1 MNRTTLLY
9 LLAGLSLT
17 GAAVYASGDPQD
29 LMTMPGLTLDSSA
42 PADSLDLLDPAVR
55 DSIMEVRRLE
65 RIARITAPARESY
78 EQLRR
83 LRFDGCD
90 EADFYPQVMQT
101 YVSNLQVIDS
111 LPGDPAQETSK
122 AVLIDIRPE
131 LLEGAFFYSKHNQPD
146 DLARFARAY
155 IDLQLLPCMEGLEFP
170 RDKAM
175 YATLSYIA
183 ASSAYNSKDFDG
195 AIRYFDQYLSTDDDR
210 QREQVYMFLGQACLN
225 SGQYEKG
232 VQAMSEATVLYPT
245 NYHMLTHGIQCCIN
259 GKRGDMLQPFLDK
272 ALLQKPDDEQLLLI
286 QGQLYEDLHEY
297 KSALDVFQRLDMMK
311 PNNLSINKHLALC
324 YFNLGVYY
332 YNQAIMEEEEKA
344 AKRAKR
350 QSNSYFN
357 EASQRMEV
365 IMANDPTAVKYL
377 EALAV
382 CYGCVDNK
390 EKFAETNNRLRAL
403 GHRAQRDISMPSMI
417 EFADNG
423 GPNIGRPTVSTS
435 GEIPSYKEFA
445 TGYVSDGMAQWSARG
460 TFEKLEAYNQRVT
473 QENIAAEYERLC
485 RETESAYLEKYA
497 EHLRLNDLKL
507 HRYDPD
513 HETYLITSSF
523 GDITLPV
530 PIKNNEAQMFESTW
544 TSVNLRA
551 PKFIIRDDRPYIAS
565 LTFVTPNGKS
575 YTYDAA
581 DAADYTYYDPKI
593 DITTI
598 LIAKR
603 AADKELAESTGPTT
617 AKTNYAPSTIT
628 FMSDV
633 DENIPLVK
641 RANKNTVAL
650 IIANENYQ
658 FVAPVASALHDGEIF
673 AQYCEKTLGIPKSR
687 IRMYNDASLGVLR
700 RAVADVRNTI
710 GALNASNDDVNLI
723 VYYAGHGMPDEAT
736 KDAFLLPVD
745 GDAQISET
753 CYPLSK
759 LYQELDDMNA
769 TNVMVFLD
777 ACFSG
782 AQRGEGMLMAARGVV
797 IKPKETQP
805 QGNMF
810 VFSATSGQET
820 AMPYTAKNHGMFTYY
835 LLKKLQESKGNATLK
850 ELSDYVIKN
859 VREQSNIVNKKPQTP
874 TVNAS
879 PAMRNKLSTLKLR

>member
-1 MNRTTLLY
+1 MNRNTLLY

-17 GAAVYASGDPQD
+17 GAAAYAGGEPQD
-29 LMTMPGLTLDSSA
+29 MMTMPGLTLDA
-42 PADSLDLLDPAVR
+42 PAAADNLDELDPAVR
-55 DSIMEVRRLE
+55 DSILEVRRLE
-65 RIARITAPARESY
+65 RIARITNPARESY
-78 EQLRR
+78 ARLRQ
-83 LRFDGCD
+83 LRFDGSD
-90 EADFYPQVMQT
+90 EADFYPQVMLAYT
-101 YVSNLQVIDS
+101 TNLQVIDS
-111 LPGDPAQETSK
+111 LPAYPAAETSK
-122 AVLIDIRPE
+122 AVLIDVRPE
-131 LLEGAFFYSKHNQPD
+131 LLEGAFYYSKQNRPEE
-146 DLARFARAY
+146 LAGFARAY
-155 IDLQLLPCMEGLEFP
+155 IDLHTLPCMEGMEFQ
-170 RDKAM
+170 RDKST
-175 YATLSYIA
+175 YATLAYIA
-183 ASSAYNSKDFDG
+183 ASSSYNNKDFDR
-195 AIRYFDQYLSTDDDR
+195 AIKYFDQYLSTDDDR

-225 SGQYEKG
+225 SGQYERG
-232 VQAMSEATVLYPT
+232 VKAMSEAMVLYPT

-286 QGQLYEDLHEY
+286 QGQLYEDQNEY
-297 KSALDVFQRLDMMK
+297 KNALEVFQRLYMMK
-311 PNNLSINKHLALC
+311 PNNLSIHKHLALC
-324 YFNLGVYY
+324 YFNLGVFY

-365 IMANDPTAVKYL
+365 IMANDPSAVKYL

-403 GHRAQRDISMPSMI
+403 GHRAQREMAMPSMI

-423 GPNIGRPTVSTS
+423 GPNIGRPDVTS
-435 GEIPSYKEFA
+435 AGEIPSYKDFA
-445 TGYVSDGMAQWSARG
+445 GGYVSDGLAQWSARG

-485 RETESAYLEKYA
+485 REAETAYLDKYA
-497 EHLRLNDLKL
+497 KLMRISDLNLQ
-507 HRYDPD
+507 RYDPD

-544 TSVNLRA
+544 SSVSLRA
-551 PKFIIRDDRPYIAS
+551 PRFIIRNDQPYLAS
-565 LTFVTPNGKS
+565 ITFSTPNGKS
-575 YTYDAA
+575 YTYDAD
-581 DAADYTYYDPKI
+581 DARDYTFYDP
-593 DITTI
+593 DVDFTTI
-598 LIAKR
+598 IAAKR
-603 AADKELAESTGPTT
+603 AADREMAQTSTQS
-617 AKTNYAPSTIT
+617 APATKSGTIT
-628 FMSDV
+628 FKSDV

-641 RANKNTVAL
+641 RANDNTVAL

-658 FVAPVASALHDGEIF
+658 FVAPVASALHDGEVF
-673 AQYCEKTLGIPKSR
+673 AEYCEKTLGIPKTR
-687 IRMYNDASLGVLR
+687 IRRYSDASLGVVQRAMADLR
-700 RAVADVRNTI
+700 NMV
-710 GALNASNDDVNLI
+710 GALNASNNNVNVI

-753 CYPLSK
+753 CFALSR
-759 LYQELDDMNA
+759 LYKELDEMNA

-782 AQRGEGMLMAARGVV
+782 AQRGEGMLMAARGVA

-810 VFSATSGQET
+810 VLSATSGQET
-820 AMPYTAKNHGMFTYY
+820 AMPYKAKNHGMFTYF
-835 LLKKLQESKGNATLK
+835 LLKKLQESKGNATLR

-859 VREQSNIVNKKPQTP
+859 VREQSNAVNKKPQTP
-874 TVNAS
+874 TLNAS
-879 PAMRNKLSTLKLR
+879 PSMQAKLSSLKLR

>member
-1 MNRTTLLY
+1 MNRNTLLY

-17 GAAVYASGDPQD
+17 GAAAYAGGEPQD
-29 LMTMPGLTLDSSA
+29 MMTMPGLTLDA
-42 PADSLDLLDPAVR
+42 PAAADNLDELDPAVR
-55 DSIMEVRRLE
+55 DSILEVRRLE
-65 RIARITAPARESY
+65 RIARITNPARESY
-78 EQLRR
+78 ARLRQ
-83 LRFDGCD
+83 LRFDGSD
-90 EADFYPQVMQT
+90 EADFYPQVMLAYT
-101 YVSNLQVIDS
+101 TNLQVIDS
-111 LPGDPAQETSK
+111 LPADPAAETSK
-122 AVLIDIRPE
+122 AVLIDVRPE
-131 LLEGAFFYSKHNQPD
+131 LLEGAFYYSKQNRPEE
-146 DLARFARAY
+146 LAGFARAY
-155 IDLQLLPCMEGLEFP
+155 IDLHTLPCMEGMEFQ
-170 RDKAM
+170 RDKST
-175 YATLSYIA
+175 YATLAYIA
-183 ASSAYNSKDFDG
+183 ASSSYNNKDFDR
-195 AIRYFDQYLSTDDDR
+195 AIKYFDQYLSTDDDR

-225 SGQYEKG
+225 SGQYERG
-232 VQAMSEATVLYPT
+232 VKAMSEAMVLYPT

-286 QGQLYEDLHEY
+286 QGQLYEDQNEY
-297 KSALDVFQRLDMMK
+297 KNALEVFQRLDMMK
-311 PNNLSINKHLALC
+311 PNNLSIHKHLALC
-324 YFNLGVYY
+324 YFNLGVFY

-365 IMANDPTAVKYL
+365 IMANDPSAVKYL

-403 GHRAQRDISMPSMI
+403 GHRAQREMAMPSMI

-423 GPNIGRPTVSTS
+423 GPNIGRPDVTS
-435 GEIPSYKEFA
+435 AGEIPSYKDFA
-445 TGYVSDGMAQWSARG
+445 GGYVSDGLAQWSARG

-485 RETESAYLEKYA
+485 REAETAYLDKYA
-497 EHLRLNDLKL
+497 KLMRISDLNLQ
-507 HRYDPD
+507 RYDPD

-523 GDITLPV
+523 GDITVPV

-544 TSVNLRA
+544 SSVSLRA
-551 PKFIIRDDRPYIAS
+551 PRFIIRNDQPYLAS
-565 LTFVTPNGKS
+565 ITFSTPNGKS
-575 YTYDAA
+575 YTYDAD
-581 DAADYTYYDPKI
+581 DARDYTFYDP
-593 DITTI
+593 DVDFTTI
-598 LIAKR
+598 IAAKR
-603 AADKELAESTGPTT
+603 AADREIAQTSTQS
-617 AKTNYAPSTIT
+617 APATKSGTIT
-628 FMSDV
+628 FKSDV

-641 RANKNTVAL
+641 RANDNTVAL

-658 FVAPVASALHDGEIF
+658 FVAPVASALHDGEVF
-673 AQYCEKTLGIPKSR
+673 AEYCEKTLGIPKTR
-687 IRMYNDASLGVLR
+687 IRRYSDASLGVVQRAMADLR
-700 RAVADVRNTI
+700 NMV
-710 GALNASNDDVNLI
+710 GALNASNNDVNVI

-753 CYPLSK
+753 CFALSR
-759 LYQELDDMNA
+759 LYKELDEMNA

-782 AQRGEGMLMAARGVV
+782 AQRGEGMLMAARGVA

-810 VFSATSGQET
+810 VLSATSGQET
-820 AMPYTAKNHGMFTYY
+820 AMPYKAKNHGMFTYF
-835 LLKKLQESKGNATLK
+835 LLKKLQESKGNATLR

-859 VREQSNIVNKKPQTP
+859 VREQSNAVNKKPQTP
-874 TVNAS
+874 TLNAS
-879 PAMRNKLSTLKLR
+879 PSMQAKLSSLKLR

>member
-1 MNRTTLLY
+1 MNRNTLLY

-17 GAAVYASGDPQD
+17 GAAAYAGGEPQD
-29 LMTMPGLTLDSSA
+29 MMTMPGLTLDA
-42 PADSLDLLDPAVR
+42 PAAADNLDELDPAVR
-55 DSIMEVRRLE
+55 DSILEVRRLE
-65 RIARITAPARESY
+65 RIARITNPARESY
-78 EQLRR
+78 ARLRQ
-83 LRFDGCD
+83 LRFDGSD
-90 EADFYPQVMQT
+90 EADFYPQVMLAYT
-101 YVSNLQVIDS
+101 TNLQVIDS
-111 LPGDPAQETSK
+111 LPAYPAAETSK
-122 AVLIDIRPE
+122 AVLIDVRPE
-131 LLEGAFFYSKHNQPD
+131 LLEGAFYYSKQNRPEE
-146 DLARFARAY
+146 LAGFARAY
-155 IDLQLLPCMEGLEFP
+155 IDLHTLPCMEGMEFQ
-170 RDKAM
+170 RDKST
-175 YATLSYIA
+175 YATLAYIA
-183 ASSAYNSKDFDG
+183 ASSSYNNKDFDR
-195 AIRYFDQYLSTDDDR
+195 AIKYFDQYLSTDDDR

-225 SGQYEKG
+225 SGQYERG
-232 VQAMSEATVLYPT
+232 VKAMSEAMVLYPT

-286 QGQLYEDLHEY
+286 QGQLYEDQNEY
-297 KSALDVFQRLDMMK
+297 KNALEVFQRLDMMK
-311 PNNLSINKHLALC
+311 PNNLSIHKHLALC
-324 YFNLGVYY
+324 YFNLGVFY

-365 IMANDPTAVKYL
+365 IMANDPSAVKYL

-403 GHRAQRDISMPSMI
+403 GHRAQREMAMPSMI

-423 GPNIGRPTVSTS
+423 GPNIGRPDVTS
-435 GEIPSYKEFA
+435 AGEIPSYKDFA
-445 TGYVSDGMAQWSARG
+445 GGYVSDGLAQWSARG

-485 RETESAYLEKYA
+485 REAETAYLDKYA
-497 EHLRLNDLKL
+497 KLMRISDLNLQ
-507 HRYDPD
+507 RYDPD

-544 TSVNLRA
+544 SSVSLRA
-551 PKFIIRDDRPYIAS
+551 PRFIIRNDQPYLAS
-565 LTFVTPNGKS
+565 ITFSTPNGKS
-575 YTYDAA
+575 YTYAA
-581 DAADYTYYDPKI
+581 DDARDYTFYDP
-593 DITTI
+593 DVDFTTI
-598 LIAKR
+598 IAAKR
-603 AADKELAESTGPTT
+603 AADREMAQTSTQS
-617 AKTNYAPSTIT
+617 APATKSGTIT
-628 FMSDV
+628 FKSDV

-641 RANKNTVAL
+641 RANDNTVAL

-658 FVAPVASALHDGEIF
+658 FVAPVASALHDGEVF
-673 AQYCEKTLGIPKSR
+673 AEYCEKTLGIPKTR
-687 IRMYNDASLGVLR
+687 IRRYSDASLGVVQRAMADLR
-700 RAVADVRNTI
+700 NMV
-710 GALNASNDDVNLI
+710 GALNASNNNVNVI

-753 CYPLSK
+753 CFALSR
-759 LYQELDDMNA
+759 LYKELDEMNA

-782 AQRGEGMLMAARGVV
+782 AQRGEGMLMAARGVA

-810 VFSATSGQET
+810 VLSATSGQET
-820 AMPYTAKNHGMFTYY
+820 AMPYKAKNHGMFTYF
-835 LLKKLQESKGNATLK
+835 LLKKLQESKGNATLR

-859 VREQSNIVNKKPQTP
+859 VREQSNAVNKKPQTP
-874 TVNAS
+874 TLNAS
-879 PAMRNKLSTLKLR
+879 PSMQAKLSSLKLR

>member
-1 MNRTTLLY
+1 MNRNTLLY

-17 GAAVYASGDPQD
+17 GAAAYAGGEPQD
-29 LMTMPGLTLDSSA
+29 MMTMPGLTLDA
-42 PADSLDLLDPAVR
+42 PAAADNLDELDPAVR
-55 DSIMEVRRLE
+55 DSILEVRRLE
-65 RIARITAPARESY
+65 RIARITNPARESY
-78 EQLRR
+78 ARLRQ
-83 LRFDGCD
+83 LRFDGSD
-90 EADFYPQVMQT
+90 EADFYPQVMLAYT
-101 YVSNLQVIDS
+101 TNLQVIDS
-111 LPGDPAQETSK
+111 LPADPAAETSK
-122 AVLIDIRPE
+122 AVLIDVRPE
-131 LLEGAFFYSKHNQPD
+131 LLEGAFYYSKQNRPEE
-146 DLARFARAY
+146 LAGFARAY
-155 IDLQLLPCMEGLEFP
+155 IDLHTLPCMEGMEFQ
-170 RDKAM
+170 RDKST
-175 YATLSYIA
+175 YATLAYIA
-183 ASSAYNSKDFDG
+183 ASSSYNNKDFDR
-195 AIRYFDQYLSTDDDR
+195 AIKYFDQYLSTDDDR

-225 SGQYEKG
+225 SGQYERG
-232 VQAMSEATVLYPT
+232 VKAMSEAMVLYPT

-286 QGQLYEDLHEY
+286 QGQLYEDQNEY
-297 KSALDVFQRLDMMK
+297 KNALEVFQRLDMMK
-311 PNNLSINKHLALC
+311 PNNLSIHKHLALC
-324 YFNLGVYY
+324 YFNLGVFY

-365 IMANDPTAVKYL
+365 IMANDPSAVKYL

-403 GHRAQRDISMPSMI
+403 GHRAQREMAMPSMI

-423 GPNIGRPTVSTS
+423 GPNIGRPDVTS
-435 GEIPSYKEFA
+435 AGEIPSYKDFA
-445 TGYVSDGMAQWSARG
+445 GGYVSDGLAQWSARG

-485 RETESAYLEKYA
+485 REAETAYLDKYA
-497 EHLRLNDLKL
+497 KLMRISDLNLQ
-507 HRYDPD
+507 RYDPD

-544 TSVNLRA
+544 SSVSLRA
-551 PKFIIRDDRPYIAS
+551 PRFIIRNDQPYLAS
-565 LTFVTPNGKS
+565 ITFSTPNGKS
-575 YTYDAA
+575 YTYDAD
-581 DAADYTYYDPKI
+581 DARDYTFYDP
-593 DITTI
+593 DVDFTTI
-598 LIAKR
+598 IAAKR
-603 AADKELAESTGPTT
+603 AADREIAQTSTQS
-617 AKTNYAPSTIT
+617 APATKSGTIT
-628 FMSDV
+628 FKSDV

-641 RANKNTVAL
+641 RANDNTVAL

-658 FVAPVASALHDGEIF
+658 FVAPVASALHDGEVF
-673 AQYCEKTLGIPKSR
+673 AEYCEKTLGIPKTR
-687 IRMYNDASLGVLR
+687 IRRYSDASLGVVQRAMADLR
-700 RAVADVRNTI
+700 NMV
-710 GALNASNDDVNLI
+710 GALNASNNDVNVI

-753 CYPLSK
+753 CFALSR
-759 LYQELDDMNA
+759 LYKELDEMNA

-782 AQRGEGMLMAARGVV
+782 AQRGEGMLMAARGVA

-810 VFSATSGQET
+810 VLSATSGQET
-820 AMPYTAKNHGMFTYY
+820 AMPYKAKNHGMFTYF
-835 LLKKLQESKGNATLK
+835 LLKKLQESKGNATLR

-859 VREQSNIVNKKPQTP
+859 VREQSNAVNKKPQTP
-874 TVNAS
+874 TLNAS
-879 PAMRNKLSTLKLR
+879 PSMQAKLSSLKLR

>member
-1 MNRTTLLY
+1 MNRNTLLY

-17 GAAVYASGDPQD
+17 GAAAYAGGEPQD
-29 LMTMPGLTLDSSA
+29 MMTMPGLTLDA
-42 PADSLDLLDPAVR
+42 PAAADNLDELDPAVR
-55 DSIMEVRRLE
+55 DSILEVRRLE
-65 RIARITAPARESY
+65 RIARITNPARESY
-78 EQLRR
+78 ARLRQ
-83 LRFDGCD
+83 LRFDGSD
-90 EADFYPQVMQT
+90 EADFYPQVMLAYT
-101 YVSNLQVIDS
+101 TNLQVIDS
-111 LPGDPAQETSK
+111 LPAYPAAETSK
-122 AVLIDIRPE
+122 AVLIDVRPE
-131 LLEGAFFYSKHNQPD
+131 LLEGAFYYSKQNRPEE
-146 DLARFARAY
+146 LAGFARAY
-155 IDLQLLPCMEGLEFP
+155 IDLHTLPCMEGMEFQ
-170 RDKAM
+170 RDKST
-175 YATLSYIA
+175 YATLAYIA
-183 ASSAYNSKDFDG
+183 ASSSYNNKDFDR
-195 AIRYFDQYLSTDDDR
+195 AIKYFDQYLSTDDDR

-225 SGQYEKG
+225 SGQYERG
-232 VQAMSEATVLYPT
+232 VKAMSEAMVLYPT

-286 QGQLYEDLHEY
+286 QGQLYEDQNEY
-297 KSALDVFQRLDMMK
+297 KNALEVFQRLDMMK
-311 PNNLSINKHLALC
+311 PNNLSIHKHLALC
-324 YFNLGVYY
+324 YFNLGVFY

-365 IMANDPTAVKYL
+365 IMANDPSAVKYL

-403 GHRAQRDISMPSMI
+403 GHRAQREMAMPSMI

-423 GPNIGRPTVSTS
+423 GPNIGRPDVTS
-435 GEIPSYKEFA
+435 AGEIPSYKDFA
-445 TGYVSDGMAQWSARG
+445 GGYVSDGLAQWSARG

-485 RETESAYLEKYA
+485 REAETAYLDKYA
-497 EHLRLNDLKL
+497 KLMRISDLNLQ
-507 HRYDPD
+507 RYDPD

-544 TSVNLRA
+544 SSVSLRA
-551 PKFIIRDDRPYIAS
+551 PRFIIRNDQPYLAS
-565 LTFVTPNGKS
+565 ITFSTPNGKS
-575 YTYDAA
+575 YTYDAD
-581 DAADYTYYDPKI
+581 DARDYTFYDP
-593 DITTI
+593 DVDFTTI
-598 LIAKR
+598 IAAKR
-603 AADKELAESTGPTT
+603 AADREMAQTSTQS
-617 AKTNYAPSTIT
+617 APATKSGTIT
-628 FMSDV
+628 FKSDV

-641 RANKNTVAL
+641 RANDNTVAL

-658 FVAPVASALHDGEIF
+658 FVAPVASALHDGEAF
-673 AQYCEKTLGIPKSR
+673 AEYCEKTLGIPKTR
-687 IRMYNDASLGVLR
+687 IRRYSDASLGVVQRAMADLR
-700 RAVADVRNTI
+700 NMV
-710 GALNASNDDVNLI
+710 GALNASNNNVNVI

-753 CYPLSK
+753 CFALSR
-759 LYQELDDMNA
+759 LYKELDEMNA

-782 AQRGEGMLMAARGVV
+782 AQRGEGMLMAARGVA

-810 VFSATSGQET
+810 VLSATSGQET
-820 AMPYTAKNHGMFTYY
+820 AMPYKAKNHGMFTYF
-835 LLKKLQESKGNATLK
+835 LLKKLQESKGNATLR

-859 VREQSNIVNKKPQTP
+859 VREQSNAVNKKPQTP
-874 TVNAS
+874 TLNAS
-879 PAMRNKLSTLKLR
+879 PSMQAKLSSLKLR

>member
-1 MNRTTLLY
+1 MNRNTLLY

-17 GAAVYASGDPQD
+17 GAAAYAGGEPQD
-29 LMTMPGLTLDSSA
+29 MMTMPGLTLDA
-42 PADSLDLLDPAVR
+42 PAAADNLDELDPAVR
-55 DSIMEVRRLE
+55 DSILEVRRLE
-65 RIARITAPARESY
+65 RIARITNPARESY
-78 EQLRR
+78 ARLRQ
-83 LRFDGCD
+83 LRFDGSD
-90 EADFYPQVMQT
+90 EADFYPQVMLAYT
-101 YVSNLQVIDS
+101 TNLQVIDS
-111 LPGDPAQETSK
+111 LPAYPAAETSK
-122 AVLIDIRPE
+122 AVLIDVRPE
-131 LLEGAFFYSKHNQPD
+131 LLEGAFYYSKQNRPEE
-146 DLARFARAY
+146 LAGFARAY
-155 IDLQLLPCMEGLEFP
+155 IDLHTLPCMEGMEFQ
-170 RDKAM
+170 RDKST
-175 YATLSYIA
+175 YATLAYIA
-183 ASSAYNSKDFDG
+183 ASSSYNNKDFDR
-195 AIRYFDQYLSTDDDR
+195 AIKYFDQYLSTDDDR

-225 SGQYEKG
+225 SGQYERG
-232 VQAMSEATVLYPT
+232 VKAMSEAMVLYPT

-286 QGQLYEDLHEY
+286 QGQLYEDQNEY
-297 KSALDVFQRLDMMK
+297 KNALEVFQRLDMMK
-311 PNNLSINKHLALC
+311 PNNLSIHKHLALC
-324 YFNLGVYY
+324 YFNLGVFY

-365 IMANDPTAVKYL
+365 IMANDPSAVKYL

-403 GHRAQRDISMPSMI
+403 GHRAQREMAMPSMI

-423 GPNIGRPTVSTS
+423 GPNIGRPDVTS
-435 GEIPSYKEFA
+435 AGEIPSYKDFA
-445 TGYVSDGMAQWSARG
+445 GGYVSDGRAQWSARG

-485 RETESAYLEKYA
+485 REAETAYLDKYA
-497 EHLRLNDLKL
+497 KLMRISDLNLQ
-507 HRYDPD
+507 RYDPD

-523 GDITLPV
+523 GDITVPV

-544 TSVNLRA
+544 SSVSLRA
-551 PKFIIRDDRPYIAS
+551 PRFIIRNDQPYLAS
-565 LTFVTPNGKS
+565 ITFSTPNGKS
-575 YTYDAA
+575 YTYDAD
-581 DAADYTYYDPKI
+581 DARDYTFYDP
-593 DITTI
+593 DVDFTTI
-598 LIAKR
+598 IAAKR
-603 AADKELAESTGPTT
+603 AADREIAQTSTQS
-617 AKTNYAPSTIT
+617 APATKSGTIT
-628 FMSDV
+628 FKSDV

-641 RANKNTVAL
+641 RANDNTVAL

-658 FVAPVASALHDGEIF
+658 FVAPVASALHDGEVF
-673 AQYCEKTLGIPKSR
+673 AEYCEKTLGIPKTR
-687 IRMYNDASLGVLR
+687 IRRYSDASLGVVQRAMADLR
-700 RAVADVRNTI
+700 NMV
-710 GALNASNDDVNLI
+710 GALNASNNDVNVI

-753 CYPLSK
+753 CFALSR
-759 LYQELDDMNA
+759 LYKELDEMNA

-782 AQRGEGMLMAARGVV
+782 AQRGEGMLMAARGVA

-810 VFSATSGQET
+810 VLSATSGQET
-820 AMPYTAKNHGMFTYY
+820 AMPYKAKNHGMFTYF
-835 LLKKLQESKGNATLK
+835 LLKKLQESKGNATLR

-859 VREQSNIVNKKPQTP
+859 VREQSNAVNKKPQTP
-874 TVNAS
+874 TLNAS
-879 PAMRNKLSTLKLR
+879 PSMQAKLSSLKLR

>member
-1 MNRTTLLY
+1 MNRNTLLY

-17 GAAVYASGDPQD
+17 GAAAYAGGEPQD
-29 LMTMPGLTLDSSA
+29 MMTMPGLTLDA
-42 PADSLDLLDPAVR
+42 PAAADNLDELDPAVR
-55 DSIMEVRRLE
+55 DSILEVRRLE
-65 RIARITAPARESY
+65 RIARITNPARESY
-78 EQLRR
+78 ARLRQ
-83 LRFDGCD
+83 LRFDGSD
-90 EADFYPQVMQT
+90 EADFYPQVMLAYT
-101 YVSNLQVIDS
+101 TNLQVIDS
-111 LPGDPAQETSK
+111 LPAYPAAETSK
-122 AVLIDIRPE
+122 AVLIDVRPE
-131 LLEGAFFYSKHNQPD
+131 LLEGAFYYSKQNRPEE
-146 DLARFARAY
+146 LAGFARAY
-155 IDLQLLPCMEGLEFP
+155 IDLHTLPCMEGMEFQ
-170 RDKAM
+170 RDKST
-175 YATLSYIA
+175 YATLAYIA
-183 ASSAYNSKDFDG
+183 ASSSYNNKDFDR
-195 AIRYFDQYLSTDDDR
+195 AIKYFDQYLSTDDDR

-225 SGQYEKG
+225 SGQYERG
-232 VQAMSEATVLYPT
+232 VKAMSEAMVLYPT

-286 QGQLYEDLHEY
+286 QGQLYEDQNEY
-297 KSALDVFQRLDMMK
+297 KNALEVFQRLDMMK
-311 PNNLSINKHLALC
+311 PNNLSIHKHLALC
-324 YFNLGVYY
+324 YFNLGVFY

-365 IMANDPTAVKYL
+365 IMANDPSAVKYL

-403 GHRAQRDISMPSMI
+403 GHRAQREMAMPSMI

-423 GPNIGRPTVSTS
+423 GPNIGRPDVTS
-435 GEIPSYKEFA
+435 AGEIPSYKDFA
-445 TGYVSDGMAQWSARG
+445 GGYVSDGLAQWSARG

-485 RETESAYLEKYA
+485 REAETAYLDKYA
-497 EHLRLNDLKL
+497 KLMRISDLNLQ
-507 HRYDPD
+507 RYDPD

-544 TSVNLRA
+544 SSVSLRA
-551 PKFIIRDDRPYIAS
+551 PRFIIRNDQPYLAS
-565 LTFVTPNGKS
+565 ITFSTPNGKS
-575 YTYDAA
+575 YTYDAD
-581 DAADYTYYDPKI
+581 DARDYTFYDP
-593 DITTI
+593 DVDFTTI
-598 LIAKR
+598 IAAKR
-603 AADKELAESTGPTT
+603 AADREMAQTSTQS
-617 AKTNYAPSTIT
+617 APATKSGTIT
-628 FMSDV
+628 FKSDV

-641 RANKNTVAL
+641 RANDNTVAL

-658 FVAPVASALHDGEIF
+658 FVAPVASALHDGEVF
-673 AQYCEKTLGIPKSR
+673 AEYCEKTLGIPKTR
-687 IRMYNDASLGVLR
+687 IRRYSDASLGVVQRAMADLR
-700 RAVADVRNTI
+700 NMV
-710 GALNASNDDVNLI
+710 GALNASNNNVNVI

-753 CYPLSK
+753 CFALSR
-759 LYQELDDMNA
+759 LYKELDEMNA

-782 AQRGEGMLMAARGVV
+782 AQRGEGMLMAARGVA

-810 VFSATSGQET
+810 VLSATSGQET
-820 AMPYTAKNHGMFTYY
+820 AMPYKAKNHGMFTYF
-835 LLKKLQESKGNATLK
+835 LLKRLQETEGNVSLVDLK
-850 ELSDYVIKN
+850 DYLNEN
-859 VREQSNIVNKKPQTP
+859 VARHSTIVNRKDQTP
-874 TVNAS
+874 TVLSS
-879 PAMRNKLSTLKLR
+879 PAASAEWDSWKLID

>member
-1 MNRTTLLY
+1 MNRNTLLY

-17 GAAVYASGDPQD
+17 GAAAYAGGEPQD
-29 LMTMPGLTLDSSA
+29 MMTMPGLTLDA
-42 PADSLDLLDPAVR
+42 PAAADNLDELDPAVR
-55 DSIMEVRRLE
+55 DSILEVRRLE
-65 RIARITAPARESY
+65 RIARITNPARESY
-78 EQLRR
+78 ARLRQ
-83 LRFDGCD
+83 LRFDGSD
-90 EADFYPQVMQT
+90 EADFYPQVMLAYT
-101 YVSNLQVIDS
+101 TNLQVIDS
-111 LPGDPAQETSK
+111 LPAYPAAETSK
-122 AVLIDIRPE
+122 AVLIDVRPE
-131 LLEGAFFYSKHNQPD
+131 LLEGAFYYSKQNRPEE
-146 DLARFARAY
+146 LAGFARAY
-155 IDLQLLPCMEGLEFP
+155 IDLHTLPCMEGMEFQ
-170 RDKAM
+170 RDKST
-175 YATLSYIA
+175 YATLAYIA
-183 ASSAYNSKDFDG
+183 ASSSYNNKDFDR
-195 AIRYFDQYLSTDDDR
+195 AIKYFDQYLSTDDDR

-225 SGQYEKG
+225 SGQYERG
-232 VQAMSEATVLYPT
+232 VKAMSEAMVLYPT

-272 ALLQKPDDEQLLLI
+272 ALRQKPDDEQLLLI
-286 QGQLYEDLHEY
+286 QGQLYEDQNEY
-297 KSALDVFQRLDMMK
+297 KNALEVFQRLDMMK
-311 PNNLSINKHLALC
+311 PNNLSIHKHLALC
-324 YFNLGVYY
+324 YFNLGVFY

-365 IMANDPTAVKYL
+365 IMANDPSAVKYL

-403 GHRAQRDISMPSMI
+403 GHRAQREMAMPSMI

-423 GPNIGRPTVSTS
+423 GPNIGRPDVTS
-435 GEIPSYKEFA
+435 AGEIPSYKDFA
-445 TGYVSDGMAQWSARG
+445 GGYVSDGLAQWSARG

-485 RETESAYLEKYA
+485 REAETAYLDKYA
-497 EHLRLNDLKL
+497 KLMRISDLNLQ
-507 HRYDPD
+507 RYDPD

-523 GDITLPV
+523 GDITVPV

-544 TSVNLRA
+544 SSVSLRA
-551 PKFIIRDDRPYIAS
+551 PRFIIRNDQPYLAS
-565 LTFVTPNGKS
+565 ITFSTPNGKS
-575 YTYDAA
+575 YTYDAD
-581 DAADYTYYDPKI
+581 DARDYTFYDP
-593 DITTI
+593 DVDFTTI
-598 LIAKR
+598 IAAKR
-603 AADKELAESTGPTT
+603 AADREIAQTSTQS
-617 AKTNYAPSTIT
+617 APATKSGTIT
-628 FMSDV
+628 FKSDV

-641 RANKNTVAL
+641 RANDNTVAL

-658 FVAPVASALHDGEIF
+658 FVAPVASALHDGEVF
-673 AQYCEKTLGIPKSR
+673 AEYCEKTLGIPKTR
-687 IRMYNDASLGVLR
+687 IRRYSDASLGVVQRAMADLR
-700 RAVADVRNTI
+700 NMV
-710 GALNASNDDVNLI
+710 GALNASNNDVNVI

-753 CYPLSK
+753 CFALSR
-759 LYQELDDMNA
+759 LYKELDEMNA

-782 AQRGEGMLMAARGVV
+782 AQRGEGMLMAARGVA

-810 VFSATSGQET
+810 VLSATSGQET
-820 AMPYTAKNHGMFTYY
+820 AMPYKAKNHGMFTYF
-835 LLKKLQESKGNATLK
+835 LLKKLQESKGNATLR

-859 VREQSNIVNKKPQTP
+859 VREQSNAVNKKPQTP
-874 TVNAS
+874 TLNAS
-879 PAMRNKLSTLKLR
+879 PSMQAKLSSLKLR

>member
-1 MNRTTLLY
+1 MNRNTLLY

-17 GAAVYASGDPQD
+17 GAAAYAGGEPQD
-29 LMTMPGLTLDSSA
+29 MMTMPGLTLDA
-42 PADSLDLLDPAVR
+42 PAAADNLDELDPAVR
-55 DSIMEVRRLE
+55 DSILEVRRLE
-65 RIARITAPARESY
+65 RIARITNPARESY
-78 EQLRR
+78 ARLRQ
-83 LRFDGCD
+83 LRFDGSD
-90 EADFYPQVMQT
+90 EADFYPQVMLAYT
-101 YVSNLQVIDS
+101 TNLQVIDS
-111 LPGDPAQETSK
+111 LPAYPAAETSK
-122 AVLIDIRPE
+122 AVLIDVRPE
-131 LLEGAFFYSKHNQPD
+131 LLEGAFYYSKQNRPEE
-146 DLARFARAY
+146 LAGFARAY
-155 IDLQLLPCMEGLEFP
+155 IDLHTLPCMEGMEFQ
-170 RDKAM
+170 RDKST
-175 YATLSYIA
+175 YATLAYIA
-183 ASSAYNSKDFDG
+183 ASSSYNNKDFDR
-195 AIRYFDQYLSTDDDR
+195 AIKYFDQYLSTDDDR

-225 SGQYEKG
+225 SGQYERG
-232 VQAMSEATVLYPT
+232 VKAMSEAMVLYPT

-286 QGQLYEDLHEY
+286 QGQLYEDQNEY
-297 KSALDVFQRLDMMK
+297 KNALEVFQRLDMMK
-311 PNNLSINKHLALC
+311 PNNLSIHKHLALC
-324 YFNLGVYY
+324 YFNLGVFY

-365 IMANDPTAVKYL
+365 IMANDPSAVKYL

-390 EKFAETNNRLRAL
+390 EKFAETNNRLRAP
-403 GHRAQRDISMPSMI
+403 GHRAQREMAMPSMI

-423 GPNIGRPTVSTS
+423 GPNIGRPDVTS
-435 GEIPSYKEFA
+435 AGEIPSYKDFA
-445 TGYVSDGMAQWSARG
+445 GGYVSDGLAQWSARG

-485 RETESAYLEKYA
+485 REAETAYLDKYA
-497 EHLRLNDLKL
+497 KLMRISDLNLQ
-507 HRYDPD
+507 RYDPD

-523 GDITLPV
+523 GDITVPV

-544 TSVNLRA
+544 SSVSLRA
-551 PKFIIRDDRPYIAS
+551 PRFIIRNDQPYLAS
-565 LTFVTPNGKS
+565 ITFSTPNGKS
-575 YTYDAA
+575 YTYDAD
-581 DAADYTYYDPKI
+581 DARDYTFYDP
-593 DITTI
+593 DVDFTTI
-598 LIAKR
+598 IAAKR
-603 AADKELAESTGPTT
+603 AADREIAQTSTQS
-617 AKTNYAPSTIT
+617 APATKSGTIT
-628 FMSDV
+628 FKSDV

-641 RANKNTVAL
+641 RANDNTVAL

-658 FVAPVASALHDGEIF
+658 FVAPVASALHDGEVF
-673 AQYCEKTLGIPKSR
+673 AEYCEKTLGIPKTR
-687 IRMYNDASLGVLR
+687 IRRYSDASLGVVQRAMADLR
-700 RAVADVRNTI
+700 NMV
-710 GALNASNDDVNLI
+710 GALNASNNNVNVI

-753 CYPLSK
+753 CFALSR
-759 LYQELDDMNA
+759 LYKELDEMNA

-782 AQRGEGMLMAARGVV
+782 AQRGEGMLMAARGVA

-810 VFSATSGQET
+810 VLSATSGQET
-820 AMPYTAKNHGMFTYY
+820 AMPYKAKNHGMFTYF
-835 LLKKLQESKGNATLK
+835 LLKKLQESKGNATLR

-859 VREQSNIVNKKPQTP
+859 VREQSNAVNKKPQTP
-874 TVNAS
+874 TLNAS
-879 PAMRNKLSTLKLR
+879 PSMQAKLSSLKLR

>member
-1 MNRTTLLY
+1 MNRNTLLY

-17 GAAVYASGDPQD
+17 GAAAYAGGEPQD
-29 LMTMPGLTLDSSA
+29 MMTMPGLTLDA
-42 PADSLDLLDPAVR
+42 PAAADNLDELDPAVR
-55 DSIMEVRRLE
+55 DSILEVRRLE
-65 RIARITAPARESY
+65 RIARITNPARESY
-78 EQLRR
+78 ARLRQ
-83 LRFDGCD
+83 LRFDGSD
-90 EADFYPQVMQT
+90 EADFYPQVMLAYT
-101 YVSNLQVIDS
+101 TNLQVIDS
-111 LPGDPAQETSK
+111 LPAYPAAETSK
-122 AVLIDIRPE
+122 AVLIDVRPE
-131 LLEGAFFYSKHNQPD
+131 LLEGAFYYSKQNRPEE
-146 DLARFARAY
+146 LAGFARAY
-155 IDLQLLPCMEGLEFP
+155 IDLHTLPCMEGMEFQ
-170 RDKAM
+170 RDKST
-175 YATLSYIA
+175 YATLAYIA
-183 ASSAYNSKDFDG
+183 ASSSYNNKDFDR
-195 AIRYFDQYLSTDDDR
+195 AIKYFDQYLSTDDDR

-225 SGQYEKG
+225 SGQYERG
-232 VQAMSEATVLYPT
+232 VKAMSEAMVLYPT

-286 QGQLYEDLHEY
+286 QGQLYEDQNEY
-297 KSALDVFQRLDMMK
+297 KNALEVFQRLDMMK
-311 PNNLSINKHLALC
+311 PNNLSIHKHLALC
-324 YFNLGVYY
+324 YFNLGVFY

-365 IMANDPTAVKYL
+365 IMANDPSAVKYL

-403 GHRAQRDISMPSMI
+403 GHRAQREMAMPSMI

-423 GPNIGRPTVSTS
+423 GPNIGRPDVTS
-435 GEIPSYKEFA
+435 AGEIPSYKDFA
-445 TGYVSDGMAQWSARG
+445 GGYVSDGLAQWSARG

-485 RETESAYLEKYA
+485 REAETAYLDKYA
-497 EHLRLNDLKL
+497 KLMRISDLNLQ
-507 HRYDPD
+507 RYDPD

-523 GDITLPV
+523 GDITVPV

-544 TSVNLRA
+544 SSVSLRA
-551 PKFIIRDDRPYIAS
+551 PRFIIRNDQPYLAS
-565 LTFVTPNGKS
+565 ITFSTPNGKS
-575 YTYDAA
+575 YTYDAD
-581 DAADYTYYDPKI
+581 DARDYTFYDP
-593 DITTI
+593 DVDFTTI
-598 LIAKR
+598 IAAKR
-603 AADKELAESTGPTT
+603 AADREMAQTSTQS
-617 AKTNYAPSTIT
+617 APATKSGTIT
-628 FMSDV
+628 FKSDV

-641 RANKNTVAL
+641 RANDNTVAL

-658 FVAPVASALHDGEIF
+658 FVAPVASALHDGEVF
-673 AQYCEKTLGIPKSR
+673 AEYCEKTLGIPKTR
-687 IRMYNDASLGVLR
+687 IRRYSDASLGVVQRAMADLR
-700 RAVADVRNTI
+700 NMV
-710 GALNASNDDVNLI
+710 GALNASNNDVNVI

-753 CYPLSK
+753 CFALSR
-759 LYQELDDMNA
+759 LYKELDEMNA

-782 AQRGEGMLMAARGVV
+782 AQRGEGMLMAARGVA

-810 VFSATSGQET
+810 VLSATSGQET
-820 AMPYTAKNHGMFTYY
+820 AMPYKAKNHGMFTYF
-835 LLKKLQESKGNATLK
+835 LLKKLQESKGNATLR

-859 VREQSNIVNKKPQTP
+859 VREQSNAVNKKPQTP
-874 TVNAS
+874 TLNAS
-879 PAMRNKLSTLKLR
+879 PSMQAKLSSLKLR

>member
-1 MNRTTLLY
+1 MNRNTLLY

-17 GAAVYASGDPQD
+17 GAAAYAGGEPQD
-29 LMTMPGLTLDSSA
+29 MMTMPGLTLDA
-42 PADSLDLLDPAVR
+42 PAAADNLDELDPAVR
-55 DSIMEVRRLE
+55 DSILEVRRLE
-65 RIARITAPARESY
+65 RIARITNPARESY
-78 EQLRR
+78 ARLRQ
-83 LRFDGCD
+83 LRFDGSD
-90 EADFYPQVMQT
+90 EADFYPQVMLAYT
-101 YVSNLQVIDS
+101 TNLQVIDS
-111 LPGDPAQETSK
+111 LPADPAAETSK
-122 AVLIDIRPE
+122 AVLIDVRPE
-131 LLEGAFFYSKHNQPD
+131 LLEGAFYYSKQNRPEE
-146 DLARFARAY
+146 LAGFARAY
-155 IDLQLLPCMEGLEFP
+155 IDLHTLPCMEGMEFQ
-170 RDKAM
+170 RDKST
-175 YATLSYIA
+175 YATLAYIA
-183 ASSAYNSKDFDG
+183 ASSSYNNKDFDR
-195 AIRYFDQYLSTDDDR
+195 AIKYFDQYLSTDDDR

-225 SGQYEKG
+225 SGQYERG
-232 VQAMSEATVLYPT
+232 VKAMSEAMVLYPT
-245 NYHMLTHGIQCCIN
+245 NYYMLTHGIQCCIN

-286 QGQLYEDLHEY
+286 QGQLYEDQNEY
-297 KSALDVFQRLDMMK
+297 KNALEVFQRLDMMK
-311 PNNLSINKHLALC
+311 PNNLSIHKHLALC
-324 YFNLGVYY
+324 YFNLGVFY

-365 IMANDPTAVKYL
+365 IMANDPSAVKYL

-403 GHRAQRDISMPSMI
+403 GHRAQREMAMPSMI

-423 GPNIGRPTVSTS
+423 GPNIGRPDVTS
-435 GEIPSYKEFA
+435 AGEIPSYKDFA
-445 TGYVSDGMAQWSARG
+445 GGYVSDGLAQWSARG

-485 RETESAYLEKYA
+485 REAETAYLDKYA
-497 EHLRLNDLKL
+497 KLMRISDLNLQ
-507 HRYDPD
+507 RYDPD

-544 TSVNLRA
+544 SSVSLRA
-551 PKFIIRDDRPYIAS
+551 PRFIIRNDQPYLAS
-565 LTFVTPNGKS
+565 ITFSTPNGKS
-575 YTYDAA
+575 YTYDA
-581 DAADYTYYDPKI
+581 DDCHSVDLGGRRIIKK
-593 DITTI
+593 TI
-598 LIAKR
+598 IAAKR
-603 AADKELAESTGPTT
+603 AADREIAQTSTQS
-617 AKTNYAPSTIT
+617 APATKSGTIT
-628 FMSDV
+628 FKSDV

-641 RANKNTVAL
+641 RANDNTVAL

-658 FVAPVASALHDGEIF
+658 FVAPVASALHDGEVF
-673 AQYCEKTLGIPKSR
+673 AEYCEKTLGIPKTR
-687 IRMYNDASLGVLR
+687 IRHYSDASLGVVQRAMADLR
-700 RAVADVRNTI
+700 NMV
-710 GALNASNDDVNLI
+710 GALNASNNDVNVI

-753 CYPLSK
+753 CFALSR
-759 LYQELDDMNA
+759 LYKELDEMNA

-782 AQRGEGMLMAARGVV
+782 AQRGEGMLMAARGVA

-810 VFSATSGQET
+810 VLSATSGQET
-820 AMPYTAKNHGMFTYY
+820 AMPYKAKNHGMFTYF
-835 LLKKLQESKGNATLK
+835 LLKKLQESKGNATLR

-859 VREQSNIVNKKPQTP
+859 VREQSNAVNKKPQTP
-874 TVNAS
+874 TLNAS
-879 PAMRNKLSTLKLR
+879 PSMQAKLSSLKLR

>member
-1 MNRTTLLY
+1 MNRNTLLY

-17 GAAVYASGDPQD
+17 GAAAYAGGEPQD
-29 LMTMPGLTLDSSA
+29 MMTMPGLTLDA
-42 PADSLDLLDPAVR
+42 PAAADNLDELDPAVR
-55 DSIMEVRRLE
+55 DSILEVRRLE
-65 RIARITAPARESY
+65 RIARITNPARESY
-78 EQLRR
+78 ARLRQ
-83 LRFDGCD
+83 LRFDGSD
-90 EADFYPQVMQT
+90 EADFYPQVMLAYT
-101 YVSNLQVIDS
+101 TNLQVIDS
-111 LPGDPAQETSK
+111 LPADPAAETSK
-122 AVLIDIRPE
+122 AVLIDVRPE
-131 LLEGAFFYSKHNQPD
+131 LLEGAFYYSKQNRPEE
-146 DLARFARAY
+146 LAGFARAY
-155 IDLQLLPCMEGLEFP
+155 IDLHTLPCMEGMEFQ
-170 RDKAM
+170 RDKST
-175 YATLSYIA
+175 YATLAYIA
-183 ASSAYNSKDFDG
+183 ASSSYNNKDFDR
-195 AIRYFDQYLSTDDDR
+195 AIKYFDQYLSTDDDR

-225 SGQYEKG
+225 SGQYERG
-232 VQAMSEATVLYPT
+232 VKAMSEAMVLYPT
-245 NYHMLTHGIQCCIN
+245 NYYMLTHGIQCCIN

-286 QGQLYEDLHEY
+286 QGQLYEDQNEY
-297 KSALDVFQRLDMMK
+297 KNALEVFQRLDMMK
-311 PNNLSINKHLALC
+311 PNNLSIHKHLALC
-324 YFNLGVYY
+324 YFNLGVFY

-365 IMANDPTAVKYL
+365 IMANDPSAVKYL

-403 GHRAQRDISMPSMI
+403 GHRAQREMAMPSMI

-423 GPNIGRPTVSTS
+423 GPNIGRPDVTS
-435 GEIPSYKEFA
+435 AGEIPSYKDFA
-445 TGYVSDGMAQWSARG
+445 GGYVSDGLTQWSARG

-485 RETESAYLEKYA
+485 REAETAYLDKYA
-497 EHLRLNDLKL
+497 KLMRISDLNLQ
-507 HRYDPD
+507 RYDPD

-544 TSVNLRA
+544 SSVSLRA
-551 PKFIIRDDRPYIAS
+551 PRFIIRNDQPYLAS
-565 LTFVTPNGKS
+565 ITFSTPNGKS
-575 YTYDAA
+575 YTYDAD
-581 DAADYTYYDPKI
+581 DARDYTFYDP
-593 DITTI
+593 DVDFTTI
-598 LIAKR
+598 IAAKR
-603 AADKELAESTGPTT
+603 AADREIAQTSTQS
-617 AKTNYAPSTIT
+617 APATKSGTIT
-628 FMSDV
+628 FKSDV

-641 RANKNTVAL
+641 RANDNTVAL

-658 FVAPVASALHDGEIF
+658 FVAPVASALHDGEVF
-673 AQYCEKTLGIPKSR
+673 AEYCEKTLGIPKTR
-687 IRMYNDASLGVLR
+687 IRHYSDASLGVVQRAMADLR
-700 RAVADVRNTI
+700 NMV
-710 GALNASNDDVNLI
+710 GALNASNNDVNVI

-753 CYPLSK
+753 CFALSR
-759 LYQELDDMNA
+759 LYKELDEMNA

-782 AQRGEGMLMAARGVV
+782 AQRGEGMLMAARGVA

-810 VFSATSGQET
+810 VLSATSGQET
-820 AMPYTAKNHGMFTYY
+820 AMPYKAKNHGMFTYF
-835 LLKKLQESKGNATLK
+835 LLKKLQESKGNATLR

-859 VREQSNIVNKKPQTP
+859 VREQSNAVNKKPQTP
-874 TVNAS
+874 TLNAS
-879 PAMRNKLSTLKLR
+879 PSMQAKLSSLKLR

>member
-1 MNRTTLLY
+1 MNRNTLLY

-17 GAAVYASGDPQD
+17 GAAAYAGGEPQD
-29 LMTMPGLTLDSSA
+29 MMTMPGLTLDA
-42 PADSLDLLDPAVR
+42 PAAADNLDELDPAVR
-55 DSIMEVRRLE
+55 DSILEVRRLE
-65 RIARITAPARESY
+65 RIARITNPARESY
-78 EQLRR
+78 ARLRQ
-83 LRFDGCD
+83 LRFDGSD
-90 EADFYPQVMQT
+90 EADFYPQVMLAYT
-101 YVSNLQVIDS
+101 TNLQVIDS
-111 LPGDPAQETSK
+111 LPAYPAAETSK
-122 AVLIDIRPE
+122 AVLIDVRPE
-131 LLEGAFFYSKHNQPD
+131 LLEGAFYYSKQNRPEE
-146 DLARFARAY
+146 LAGFARAY
-155 IDLQLLPCMEGLEFP
+155 IDLHTLPCMEGMEFQ
-170 RDKAM
+170 RDKST
-175 YATLSYIA
+175 YATLAYIA
-183 ASSAYNSKDFDG
+183 ASSSYNNKDFDR
-195 AIRYFDQYLSTDDDR
+195 AIKYFDQYLSTDDDR

-225 SGQYEKG
+225 SGQYERG
-232 VQAMSEATVLYPT
+232 VKAMSEAMVLYPT

-286 QGQLYEDLHEY
+286 QGQLYEDQNEY
-297 KSALDVFQRLDMMK
+297 KNALEVFQRLDMMK
-311 PNNLSINKHLALC
+311 PNNLSIHKHLALC
-324 YFNLGVYY
+324 YFNLGVFY

-365 IMANDPTAVKYL
+365 IMANDPSAVKYL

-403 GHRAQRDISMPSMI
+403 GHRAQREMAMPSMI

-423 GPNIGRPTVSTS
+423 GPNIGRPDVTS
-435 GEIPSYKEFA
+435 AGEIPSYKDFA
-445 TGYVSDGMAQWSARG
+445 GGYVSDGLAQWSARG

-485 RETESAYLEKYA
+485 REAETAYLDKYA
-497 EHLRLNDLKL
+497 KLMRISDLNLQ
-507 HRYDPD
+507 RYDPD

-523 GDITLPV
+523 GDITVPV
-530 PIKNNEAQMFESTW
+530 PIKNNEAQRFESTW
-544 TSVNLRA
+544 SSVSLRA
-551 PKFIIRDDRPYIAS
+551 PRFIIRNDQPYLAS
-565 LTFVTPNGKS
+565 ITFSTPNGKS
-575 YTYDAA
+575 YTYDAD
-581 DAADYTYYDPKI
+581 DARDYTFYDP
-593 DITTI
+593 DVDFTTI
-598 LIAKR
+598 IAAKR
-603 AADKELAESTGPTT
+603 AADREIAQTSTQS
-617 AKTNYAPSTIT
+617 APATKSGTIT
-628 FMSDV
+628 FKSDV

-641 RANKNTVAL
+641 RANDNTVAL

-658 FVAPVASALHDGEIF
+658 FVAPVASALHDGEVF
-673 AQYCEKTLGIPKSR
+673 AEYCEKTLGIPKTR
-687 IRMYNDASLGVLR
+687 IRRYSDASLGVVQRAMADLR
-700 RAVADVRNTI
+700 NMV
-710 GALNASNDDVNLI
+710 GALNASNNDVNVI

-753 CYPLSK
+753 CFALSR
-759 LYQELDDMNA
+759 LYKELDEMNA

-782 AQRGEGMLMAARGVV
+782 AQRGEGMLMAARGVA

-810 VFSATSGQET
+810 VLSATSGQET
-820 AMPYTAKNHGMFTYY
+820 AMPYKAKNHGMFTYF
-835 LLKKLQESKGNATLK
+835 LLKKLQESKGNATLR

-859 VREQSNIVNKKPQTP
+859 VREQSNAVNKKPQTP
-874 TVNAS
+874 TLNAS
-879 PAMRNKLSTLKLR
+879 PSMQAKLSSLKLR

>member
-1 MNRTTLLY
+1 MNRNTLLY

-17 GAAVYASGDPQD
+17 GAVAYAGGEPQD
-29 LMTMPGLTLDSSA
+29 MMTMPGLTLDA
-42 PADSLDLLDPAVR
+42 PAAADNLDELDPAVR
-55 DSIMEVRRLE
+55 DSILEVRRLE
-65 RIARITAPARESY
+65 RIARITNPARESY
-78 EQLRR
+78 ARLRQ
-83 LRFDGCD
+83 LRFDGSD
-90 EADFYPQVMQT
+90 EADFYPQVMLAYT
-101 YVSNLQVIDS
+101 TNLQVIDS
-111 LPGDPAQETSK
+111 LPAYPAAETSK
-122 AVLIDIRPE
+122 AVLIDVRPE
-131 LLEGAFFYSKHNQPD
+131 LLEGAFYYSKQNRPEE
-146 DLARFARAY
+146 LAGFARAY
-155 IDLQLLPCMEGLEFP
+155 IDLHTLPCMEGMEFQ
-170 RDKAM
+170 RDKST
-175 YATLSYIA
+175 YATLAYIA
-183 ASSAYNSKDFDG
+183 ASSSYNNKDFDR
-195 AIRYFDQYLSTDDDR
+195 AIKYFDQYLSTDDDR

-225 SGQYEKG
+225 SGQYERG
-232 VQAMSEATVLYPT
+232 VKAMSEAMVLYPT

-286 QGQLYEDLHEY
+286 QGQLYEDQNEY
-297 KSALDVFQRLDMMK
+297 KNALEVFQRLDMMK
-311 PNNLSINKHLALC
+311 PNNLSIHKHLALC
-324 YFNLGVYY
+324 YFNLGVFY

-365 IMANDPTAVKYL
+365 IMANDPSAVKYL

-403 GHRAQRDISMPSMI
+403 GHRAQREMAMPSMI

-423 GPNIGRPTVSTS
+423 GPNIGRPDVTS
-435 GEIPSYKEFA
+435 AGEIPSYKDFA
-445 TGYVSDGMAQWSARG
+445 GGYVSDGLAQWSARG

-485 RETESAYLEKYA
+485 REAETAYLDKYA
-497 EHLRLNDLKL
+497 KLMRISDLNLQ
-507 HRYDPD
+507 RYDPD

-544 TSVNLRA
+544 SSVSLRA
-551 PKFIIRDDRPYIAS
+551 PRFIIRNDQPYLAS
-565 LTFVTPNGKS
+565 ITFSTPNGKS
-575 YTYDAA
+575 YTYDAD
-581 DAADYTYYDPKI
+581 DARDYTFYDP
-593 DITTI
+593 DVDFTTI
-598 LIAKR
+598 IAAKR
-603 AADKELAESTGPTT
+603 AADREMAQTSTQS
-617 AKTNYAPSTIT
+617 APATKSGTIT
-628 FMSDV
+628 FKSDV

-641 RANKNTVAL
+641 RANDNTVAL

-658 FVAPVASALHDGEIF
+658 FVAPVASALHDGEVF
-673 AQYCEKTLGIPKSR
+673 AEYCEKTLGIPKTR
-687 IRMYNDASLGVLR
+687 IRRYSDASLGVVQRAMADLR
-700 RAVADVRNTI
+700 NMV
-710 GALNASNDDVNLI
+710 GALNASNNNVNVI

-753 CYPLSK
+753 CFALSR
-759 LYQELDDMNA
+759 LYKELDEMNA

-782 AQRGEGMLMAARGVV
+782 AQRGEGMLMAARGVA

-810 VFSATSGQET
+810 VLSATSGQET
-820 AMPYTAKNHGMFTYY
+820 AMPYKAKNHGMFTYF
-835 LLKKLQESKGNATLK
+835 LLKKLQESKGNATLR

-859 VREQSNIVNKKPQTP
+859 VREQSNAVNKKPQTP
-874 TVNAS
+874 TLNAS
-879 PAMRNKLSTLKLR
+879 PSMQAKLSSLKLR

>member
-1 MNRTTLLY
+1 MNRNTLLY

-17 GAAVYASGDPQD
+17 GAAAYAGGEPQD
-29 LMTMPGLTLDSSA
+29 MMTMPGLTLDA
-42 PADSLDLLDPAVR
+42 PAAADNLDELDPAVR
-55 DSIMEVRRLE
+55 DSILEVRRLE
-65 RIARITAPARESY
+65 RIARITNPARESY
-78 EQLRR
+78 ARLRQ
-83 LRFDGCD
+83 LRFDGSD
-90 EADFYPQVMQT
+90 EADFYPQVMLAYT
-101 YVSNLQVIDS
+101 TNLQVIDS
-111 LPGDPAQETSK
+111 LPAYPAAETSK
-122 AVLIDIRPE
+122 AVLIDVRPE
-131 LLEGAFFYSKHNQPD
+131 LLEGAFYYSKQNRPEE
-146 DLARFARAY
+146 LAGFARAY
-155 IDLQLLPCMEGLEFP
+155 IDLHTLPCMEGMEFQ
-170 RDKAM
+170 RDKST
-175 YATLSYIA
+175 YATLAYIA
-183 ASSAYNSKDFDG
+183 ASSSYNNKDFDR
-195 AIRYFDQYLSTDDDR
+195 AIKYFDQYLSTDDDR

-225 SGQYEKG
+225 SGQYERG
-232 VQAMSEATVLYPT
+232 VKAMSEAMVLYPT

-286 QGQLYEDLHEY
+286 QGQLYEDQNEY
-297 KSALDVFQRLDMMK
+297 KNALEVFQRLDMMK
-311 PNNLSINKHLALC
+311 PNNLSIHKHLALC
-324 YFNLGVYY
+324 YFNLGVFY

-365 IMANDPTAVKYL
+365 IMANDPSAVKYL

-403 GHRAQRDISMPSMI
+403 GHRAQREMAMPSMI

-423 GPNIGRPTVSTS
+423 GPNIGRPDVTS
-435 GEIPSYKEFA
+435 AGEIPSYKDFA
-445 TGYVSDGMAQWSARG
+445 GGYVSDGLAQWSARG

-485 RETESAYLEKYA
+485 REAETAYLDKYA
-497 EHLRLNDLKL
+497 KLMRISDLNLQ
-507 HRYDPD
+507 RYDPD

-523 GDITLPV
+523 GDITVPV

-544 TSVNLRA
+544 SSVSLRA
-551 PKFIIRDDRPYIAS
+551 PRFIIRNDQPYLAS
-565 LTFVTPNGKS
+565 ITFSTPNGKS
-575 YTYDAA
+575 YTYDAD
-581 DAADYTYYDPKI
+581 DARDYTFYDP
-593 DITTI
+593 DVDFTTI
-598 LIAKR
+598 IAAKR
-603 AADKELAESTGPTT
+603 AADREMAQTSTQS
-617 AKTNYAPSTIT
+617 APATKSGTIT
-628 FMSDV
+628 FKSDV

-641 RANKNTVAL
+641 RANDNTVAL
-650 IIANENYQ
+650 IIANENCQ
-658 FVAPVASALHDGEIF
+658 FVAPVASALHDGEVF
-673 AQYCEKTLGIPKSR
+673 AEYCEKTLGIPKTR
-687 IRMYNDASLGVLR
+687 IRRYSDASLGVVQRAMADLR
-700 RAVADVRNTI
+700 NMV
-710 GALNASNDDVNLI
+710 GALNASNNNVNVI

-753 CYPLSK
+753 CFALSR
-759 LYQELDDMNA
+759 LYKELDEMNA

-782 AQRGEGMLMAARGVV
+782 AQRGEGMLMAARGVA

-810 VFSATSGQET
+810 VLSATSGQET
-820 AMPYTAKNHGMFTYY
+820 AMPYKAKNHGMFTYF
-835 LLKKLQESKGNATLK
+835 LLKKLQESKGNATLR

-859 VREQSNIVNKKPQTP
+859 VREQSNAVNKKPQTP
-874 TVNAS
+874 TLNAS
-879 PAMRNKLSTLKLR
+879 PSMQAKLSSLKLR

>member
-1 MNRTTLLY
+1 MNRSHLLY
-9 LLAGLSLT
+9 LLAGLSLF
-17 GAAVYASGDPQD
+17 GAAAYASGDPQD
-29 LMTMPGLTLDSSA
+29 LMTMPGLTLDA
-42 PADSLDLLDPAVR
+42 PGADNLDELDPAVR
-55 DSIMEVRRLE
+55 DSILEVRRLE
-65 RIARITAPARESY
+65 RIARITSPAREDY
-78 EQLRR
+78 AHLRQ
-83 LRFDGCD
+83 LRFDGSD
-90 EADFYPQVMQT
+90 EADFYPQVMKT

-111 LPGDPAQETSK
+111 LPGDPAVETSK

-131 LLEGAFFYSKHNQPD
+131 LLEGAFFYSRQNRPEE
-146 DLARFARAY
+146 LASFARSY
-155 IDLQLLPCMEGLEFP
+155 IDLQMLPCMEGLEFP

-183 ASSAYNSKDFDG
+183 ASSAYNSKDFEN
-195 AIRYFDQYLSTDDDR
+195 AIRYFEQYLSTDDER
-210 QREQVYMFLGQACLN
+210 QREQVYMFMGQACLN
-225 SGQYEKG
+225 SGNYDKG

-286 QGQLYEDLHEY
+286 QGQLFEDMHEY
-297 KSALDVFQRLDMMK
+297 KSALEVFQRLDMMK

-324 YFNLGVYY
+324 YFNLGVFY

-357 EASQRMEV
+357 EAAQRMEV

-390 EKFAETNNRLRAL
+390 EKFADTNNRLRAL
-403 GHRAQRDISMPSMI
+403 GHRAQREISMPSMI
-417 EFADNG
+417 EFAENG
-423 GPNIGRPTVSTS
+423 GPNIGRPDVTS
-435 GEIPSYKEFA
+435 SGKIPSYKDFA
-445 TGYVSDGMAQWSARG
+445 GGYVSDGLAQWSARG

-473 QENIAAEYERLC
+473 QENIATEYERLC
-485 RETESAYLEKYA
+485 REAESAYLEKYA
-497 EHLRLNDLKL
+497 QHMRLNDLKL
-507 HRYDPD
+507 QRYDPD

-544 TSVNLRA
+544 SSVNLRT
-551 PKFIIRDDRPYIAS
+551 PRFIIRNDQPYLAS
-565 LTFVTPNGKS
+565 VTFVTPNGKS

-581 DAADYTYYDPKI
+581 DARDYTYYDP
-593 DITTI
+593 DVDFTTI
-598 LIAKR
+598 IAAKR
-603 AADKELAESTGPTT
+603 AAERETAQTSAPTSTNTGSKPG
-617 AKTNYAPSTIT
+617 TIT
-628 FMSDV
+628 FLSDV

-641 RANKNTVAL
+641 RANDNTVAL

-658 FVAPVASALHDGEIF
+658 FVAPVASALHDGEVF
-673 AQYCEKTLGIPKSR
+673 AEYCEKTLGIPRKR
-687 IRMYNDASLGVLR
+687 IRIYKDASLGVLQ
-700 RAVADVRNTI
+700 RAMADLRNNV
-710 GALNASNDDVNLI
+710 GALNGTKNNVNVIL
-723 VYYAGHGMPDEAT
+723 YYAGHGMPDEAT

-753 CYPLSK
+753 CYSLGRMYK
-759 LYQELDDMNA
+759 ELDEMNA

-782 AQRGEGMLMAARGVV
+782 AQRGEGMLMAARGVA

-810 VFSATSGQET
+810 VLSATTGQET
-820 AMPYTAKNHGMFTYY
+820 AMPYKAKNHGMFTYY
-835 LLKKLQESKGNATLK
+835 LLKKLQESKGNATLR
-850 ELSDYVIKN
+850 EFSDYVIKN
-859 VREQSNIVNKKPQTP
+859 VREQSNAVNKKPQTP

-879 PAMRNKLSTLKLR
+879 PAMQAKLSSLKLR

>member
-1 MNRTTLLY
+1 MNRNTLLY

-17 GAAVYASGDPQD
+17 GAAAYAGGEPQD
-29 LMTMPGLTLDSSA
+29 MMTMPGLTLDA
-42 PADSLDLLDPAVR
+42 PAAADNLDELDPAVR
-55 DSIMEVRRLE
+55 DSILEVRRLE
-65 RIARITAPARESY
+65 RIARITNPARESY
-78 EQLRR
+78 ARLRQ
-83 LRFDGCD
+83 LRFDGSD
-90 EADFYPQVMQT
+90 EADFYPQVMLAYT
-101 YVSNLQVIDS
+101 TNLQVIDS
-111 LPGDPAQETSK
+111 LPAYPAAETSK
-122 AVLIDIRPE
+122 AVLIDVRPE
-131 LLEGAFFYSKHNQPD
+131 LLEGAFYYSKQNRPEE
-146 DLARFARAY
+146 LAGFARAY
-155 IDLQLLPCMEGLEFP
+155 IDLHTLPCMEGMEFQ
-170 RDKAM
+170 RDKST
-175 YATLSYIA
+175 YATLAYIA
-183 ASSAYNSKDFDG
+183 ASSSYNNKDFDR
-195 AIRYFDQYLSTDDDR
+195 AIKYFDQYLSTDDDR

-225 SGQYEKG
+225 SGQYERG
-232 VQAMSEATVLYPT
+232 VKAMSEAMVLYPT

-286 QGQLYEDLHEY
+286 QGQLYEDQNEY
-297 KSALDVFQRLDMMK
+297 KNALEVFQRLDMMK
-311 PNNLSINKHLALC
+311 PNNLSIHKHLALC
-324 YFNLGVYY
+324 YFNLGVFY

-365 IMANDPTAVKYL
+365 IMANDPSAVKYL

-403 GHRAQRDISMPSMI
+403 GHRAQREMAMPSMI

-423 GPNIGRPTVSTS
+423 GPNIGRPDVTS
-435 GEIPSYKEFA
+435 AGEIPSYKDFA
-445 TGYVSDGMAQWSARG
+445 GGYVSDGLAQWSARG

-485 RETESAYLEKYA
+485 REAETAYLDKYA
-497 EHLRLNDLKL
+497 KLMRISDLNLQ
-507 HRYDPD
+507 RYDPD

-523 GDITLPV
+523 GDITVPV

-544 TSVNLRA
+544 SSVSLRA
-551 PKFIIRDDRPYIAS
+551 PRFIIRNDQPYLAS
-565 LTFVTPNGKS
+565 ITFSTPNGKS
-575 YTYDAA
+575 YTYDAD
-581 DAADYTYYDPKI
+581 DARDYTFYDP
-593 DITTI
+593 DVDFTTI
-598 LIAKR
+598 IAAKR
-603 AADKELAESTGPTT
+603 AADREIAQTSTQS
-617 AKTNYAPSTIT
+617 APATKSGTIT
-628 FMSDV
+628 FKSDV

-641 RANKNTVAL
+641 RANDNTVAL

-658 FVAPVASALHDGEIF
+658 FVAPVASALHDGEVF
-673 AQYCEKTLGIPKSR
+673 AEYCEKTLGIPKTR
-687 IRMYNDASLGVLR
+687 IRRYSDASLGVVQRAMADLR
-700 RAVADVRNTI
+700 NMV
-710 GALNASNDDVNLI
+710 GALNASNNDVNVI

-753 CYPLSK
+753 CFALSR
-759 LYQELDDMNA
+759 LYKELDEMNA

-782 AQRGEGMLMAARGVV
+782 AQRGEGMLMAARGVA

-810 VFSATSGQET
+810 VLSATSGQET
-820 AMPYTAKNHGMFTYY
+820 AMPYKAKNHGMFTYF
-835 LLKKLQESKGNATLK
+835 LLKKLQESKGNATLR

-859 VREQSNIVNKKPQTP
+859 VREQSNAVNKKPQTP
-874 TVNAS
+874 TLNAS
-879 PAMRNKLSTLKLR
+879 PSMQAKLSSLKLR

>member
-1 MNRTTLLY
+1 MNRNTLLY

-17 GAAVYASGDPQD
+17 GAAAYAGGEPQD
-29 LMTMPGLTLDSSA
+29 MMTMPGLTLDA
-42 PADSLDLLDPAVR
+42 PAAADNLDELDPAVR
-55 DSIMEVRRLE
+55 DSILEVRRLE
-65 RIARITAPARESY
+65 RIARITNPARESY
-78 EQLRR
+78 ARLRQ
-83 LRFDGCD
+83 LRFDGSD
-90 EADFYPQVMQT
+90 EADFYPQVMLAYT
-101 YVSNLQVIDS
+101 TNLQVIDS
-111 LPGDPAQETSK
+111 LPADPAAETSK
-122 AVLIDIRPE
+122 AVLIDVRPE
-131 LLEGAFFYSKHNQPD
+131 LLEGAFYYSKQNRPEE
-146 DLARFARAY
+146 LAGFARAY
-155 IDLQLLPCMEGLEFP
+155 IDLHTLPCMEGMEFQ
-170 RDKAM
+170 RDKST
-175 YATLSYIA
+175 YATLAYIA
-183 ASSAYNSKDFDG
+183 ASSSYNNKDFDR
-195 AIRYFDQYLSTDDDR
+195 AIKYFDQYLSTDDDR

-225 SGQYEKG
+225 SGQYERG
-232 VQAMSEATVLYPT
+232 VKAMSEAMVLYPT

-286 QGQLYEDLHEY
+286 QGQLYEDQNEY
-297 KSALDVFQRLDMMK
+297 KNALEVFQRLDMMK
-311 PNNLSINKHLALC
+311 PNNLSIHKHLALC
-324 YFNLGVYY
+324 YFNLGVFY

-365 IMANDPTAVKYL
+365 IMANDPSAVKYL

-403 GHRAQRDISMPSMI
+403 GHRAQREMAMPSMI

-423 GPNIGRPTVSTS
+423 GPNIGRPDVTS
-435 GEIPSYKEFA
+435 AGEIPSYKDFA
-445 TGYVSDGMAQWSARG
+445 GGYVSDGLAQWSARG

-485 RETESAYLEKYA
+485 REAETAYLDKYA
-497 EHLRLNDLKL
+497 KLMRISDLNLQ
-507 HRYDPD
+507 RYDPD

-544 TSVNLRA
+544 SSVSLRA
-551 PKFIIRDDRPYIAS
+551 PRFIIRNDQPYLAS
-565 LTFVTPNGKS
+565 ITFSTPNGKS
-575 YTYDAA
+575 YTYDAD
-581 DAADYTYYDPKI
+581 DARDYTFYDP
-593 DITTI
+593 DVDFTTI
-598 LIAKR
+598 IAAKR
-603 AADKELAESTGPTT
+603 AADREIAQTSTQS
-617 AKTNYAPSTIT
+617 APATKSGTIT
-628 FMSDV
+628 FKSDV

-641 RANKNTVAL
+641 RANDNTVAL

-658 FVAPVASALHDGEIF
+658 FVAPVASALHDGEVF
-673 AQYCEKTLGIPKSR
+673 AEYCEKTLGIPKTR
-687 IRMYNDASLGVLR
+687 IRHYSDASLGVVQRAMADLR
-700 RAVADVRNTI
+700 NMV
-710 GALNASNDDVNLI
+710 GALNASNNDVNVI

-753 CYPLSK
+753 CFALSR
-759 LYQELDDMNA
+759 LYKELDEMNA

-782 AQRGEGMLMAARGVV
+782 AQRGEGMLMAARGVA

-810 VFSATSGQET
+810 VLSATSGQET
-820 AMPYTAKNHGMFTYY
+820 AMPYKAKNHGMFTYF
-835 LLKKLQESKGNATLK
+835 LLKKLQESKGNATLR

-859 VREQSNIVNKKPQTP
+859 VREQSNAVNKKPQTP
-874 TVNAS
+874 TLNAS
-879 PAMRNKLSTLKLR
+879 PSMQAKLSSLKLR

>member
-1 MNRTTLLY
+1 MNRNTLLY

-17 GAAVYASGDPQD
+17 GAAAYAGGEPQD
-29 LMTMPGLTLDSSA
+29 MMTMPGLTLDA
-42 PADSLDLLDPAVR
+42 PAAADNLDELDPAVR
-55 DSIMEVRRLE
+55 DSILEVRRLE
-65 RIARITAPARESY
+65 RIARITNPARESY
-78 EQLRR
+78 ARLRQ
-83 LRFDGCD
+83 LRFDGSD
-90 EADFYPQVMQT
+90 EADFYPQVMLAYT
-101 YVSNLQVIDS
+101 TNLQVIDS
-111 LPGDPAQETSK
+111 LPAYPAAETSK
-122 AVLIDIRPE
+122 AVLIDVRPE
-131 LLEGAFFYSKHNQPD
+131 LLEGAFYYSKQNRPEE
-146 DLARFARAY
+146 LAGFARAY
-155 IDLQLLPCMEGLEFP
+155 IDLHTLPCMEGMEFQ
-170 RDKAM
+170 RDKST
-175 YATLSYIA
+175 YATLAYIA
-183 ASSAYNSKDFDG
+183 ASSSYNNKDFDR
-195 AIRYFDQYLSTDDDR
+195 AIKYFDQYLSTDDDR

-225 SGQYEKG
+225 SGQYERG
-232 VQAMSEATVLYPT
+232 VKAMSEAMVLYPT

-286 QGQLYEDLHEY
+286 QGQLYEDQNEY
-297 KSALDVFQRLDMMK
+297 KNALEVFQRLDMMK
-311 PNNLSINKHLALC
+311 PNNLSIHKHLALC
-324 YFNLGVYY
+324 YFNLGVFY

-365 IMANDPTAVKYL
+365 IMANDPSAVKYL

-403 GHRAQRDISMPSMI
+403 GHRAQREMAMPSMI

-423 GPNIGRPTVSTS
+423 GPNIGRPDVTS
-435 GEIPSYKEFA
+435 AGEIPSYKDFA
-445 TGYVSDGMAQWSARG
+445 GGYVSDGLAQWSARG
-460 TFEKLEAYNQRVT
+460 TFEKLEAYNQRAT

-485 RETESAYLEKYA
+485 REAETAYLDKYA
-497 EHLRLNDLKL
+497 KLMRISDLNLQ
-507 HRYDPD
+507 RYDPD

-523 GDITLPV
+523 GDITVPV

-544 TSVNLRA
+544 SSVSLRA
-551 PKFIIRDDRPYIAS
+551 PRFIIRNDQPYLAS
-565 LTFVTPNGKS
+565 ITFSTPNGKS
-575 YTYDAA
+575 YTYDAD
-581 DAADYTYYDPKI
+581 DARDYTFYDP
-593 DITTI
+593 DVDFTTI
-598 LIAKR
+598 IAAKR
-603 AADKELAESTGPTT
+603 AADREIAQTSTQS
-617 AKTNYAPSTIT
+617 APATKSGTIT
-628 FMSDV
+628 FKSDV

-641 RANKNTVAL
+641 RANDNTVAL

-658 FVAPVASALHDGEIF
+658 FVAPVASALHDGEVF
-673 AQYCEKTLGIPKSR
+673 AEYCEKTLGIPKTR
-687 IRMYNDASLGVLR
+687 IRRYSDASLGVVQRAMADLR
-700 RAVADVRNTI
+700 NMV
-710 GALNASNDDVNLI
+710 GALNASNNDVNVI

-753 CYPLSK
+753 CFALSR
-759 LYQELDDMNA
+759 LYKELDEMNA

-782 AQRGEGMLMAARGVV
+782 AQRGEGMLMAARGVA

-810 VFSATSGQET
+810 VLSATSGQET
-820 AMPYTAKNHGMFTYY
+820 AMPYKAKNHGMFTYF
-835 LLKKLQESKGNATLK
+835 LLKKLQESKGNATLR

-859 VREQSNIVNKKPQTP
+859 VREQSNAVNKKPQTP
-874 TVNAS
+874 TLNAS
-879 PAMRNKLSTLKLR
+879 PSMQAKLSSLKLR

>member
-1 MNRTTLLY
+1 MNRNTLLY

-17 GAAVYASGDPQD
+17 GAAAYAGGEPQD
-29 LMTMPGLTLDSSA
+29 MMTMPGLTLDA
-42 PADSLDLLDPAVR
+42 PAAADNLDELDPAVR
-55 DSIMEVRRLE
+55 DSILEVRRLE
-65 RIARITAPARESY
+65 RIARITNPARESY
-78 EQLRR
+78 ARLRQ
-83 LRFDGCD
+83 LRFDGSD
-90 EADFYPQVMQT
+90 EADFYPQVMLAYT
-101 YVSNLQVIDS
+101 TNLQVIDS
-111 LPGDPAQETSK
+111 LPAYPAAETSK
-122 AVLIDIRPE
+122 AVLIDVRPE
-131 LLEGAFFYSKHNQPD
+131 LLEGAFYYSKQNRPEE
-146 DLARFARAY
+146 LAGFARAY
-155 IDLQLLPCMEGLEFP
+155 IDLHTLPCMEGMEFQ
-170 RDKAM
+170 RDKST
-175 YATLSYIA
+175 YATLAYIA
-183 ASSAYNSKDFDG
+183 ASSSYNNKDFDR
-195 AIRYFDQYLSTDDDR
+195 AIKYFDQYLSTDDDR

-225 SGQYEKG
+225 SGQYERG
-232 VQAMSEATVLYPT
+232 VKAMSEAMVLYPT

-286 QGQLYEDLHEY
+286 QGQLYEDQNEY
-297 KSALDVFQRLDMMK
+297 KNALEVFQRLDMMK
-311 PNNLSINKHLALC
+311 PNNLSIHKHLALC
-324 YFNLGVYY
+324 YFNLGVFY

-365 IMANDPTAVKYL
+365 IMANDPSAVKYL

-403 GHRAQRDISMPSMI
+403 GHRAQREMAMPSMI

-423 GPNIGRPTVSTS
+423 GPNIGRPDVTS
-435 GEIPSYKEFA
+435 AGEIPSYKDFA
-445 TGYVSDGMAQWSARG
+445 GGYVSDGLAQWSARG

-485 RETESAYLEKYA
+485 REAETAYLDKYA
-497 EHLRLNDLKL
+497 KLMRISDLNLQ
-507 HRYDPD
+507 RYDPD

-523 GDITLPV
+523 GDITVPV

-544 TSVNLRA
+544 SSVSLRA
-551 PKFIIRDDRPYIAS
+551 PRFIIRNDQPYLAS
-565 LTFVTPNGKS
+565 ITFSTPNGKS
-575 YTYDAA
+575 YTYDAD
-581 DAADYTYYDPKI
+581 DARDYTFYDP
-593 DITTI
+593 DVDFTTI
-598 LIAKR
+598 IAAKR
-603 AADKELAESTGPTT
+603 AADREMAQTSTQS
-617 AKTNYAPSTIT
+617 APATKSGTIT
-628 FMSDV
+628 FKSDV

-641 RANKNTVAL
+641 RANDNTVAL

-658 FVAPVASALHDGEIF
+658 FVAPVASALHDGEVF
-673 AQYCEKTLGIPKSR
+673 AEYCEKTLGIPKTR
-687 IRMYNDASLGVLR
+687 IRRYSDASLGVVQRAMADLR
-700 RAVADVRNTI
+700 NMV
-710 GALNASNDDVNLI
+710 GALNASNNNVNVI

-753 CYPLSK
+753 CFALSR
-759 LYQELDDMNA
+759 LYKELDEMNA

-782 AQRGEGMLMAARGVV
+782 AQRGEGMLMAARGVA

-810 VFSATSGQET
+810 VLSATSGQET
-820 AMPYTAKNHGMFTYY
+820 AMPYKAKNHGMFTYF
-835 LLKKLQESKGNATLK
+835 LLKKLQESKGNATLR

-859 VREQSNIVNKKPQTP
+859 VREQSNAVNKKPQTP
-874 TVNAS
+874 TLNAS
-879 PAMRNKLSTLKLR
+879 PSMQAKLSSLKLR

>member
-1 MNRTTLLY
+1 MNRNTLLY

-17 GAAVYASGDPQD
+17 GAAAYAGGEPQD
-29 LMTMPGLTLDSSA
+29 MMTMPGLTLDA
-42 PADSLDLLDPAVR
+42 PAAADNLDELDPAVR
-55 DSIMEVRRLE
+55 DSILEVRRLE
-65 RIARITAPARESY
+65 RIARITNPARESY
-78 EQLRR
+78 ARLRQ
-83 LRFDGCD
+83 LRFDGSD
-90 EADFYPQVMQT
+90 EADFYPQVMLAYT
-101 YVSNLQVIDS
+101 TNLQVIDS
-111 LPGDPAQETSK
+111 LPAYPAAETSK
-122 AVLIDIRPE
+122 AVLIDVRPE
-131 LLEGAFFYSKHNQPD
+131 LLEGAFYYSKQNRPEE
-146 DLARFARAY
+146 LAGFARAY
-155 IDLQLLPCMEGLEFP
+155 IDLHTLPCMEGMEFQ
-170 RDKAM
+170 RDKST
-175 YATLSYIA
+175 YATLAYIA
-183 ASSAYNSKDFDG
+183 ASSSYNNKDFDR
-195 AIRYFDQYLSTDDDR
+195 AIKYFDQYLSTDDDR

-225 SGQYEKG
+225 SGQYERG
-232 VQAMSEATVLYPT
+232 VKAMSEAMVLYPT

-286 QGQLYEDLHEY
+286 QGQLYEDQNEY
-297 KSALDVFQRLDMMK
+297 KNALEVFQRLDMMK
-311 PNNLSINKHLALC
+311 PNNLSIHKHLALC
-324 YFNLGVYY
+324 YFNLGVFY

-365 IMANDPTAVKYL
+365 IMANDPSAVKYL

-403 GHRAQRDISMPSMI
+403 GHRAQREMAMPSMI

-423 GPNIGRPTVSTS
+423 GPNIGRPDVTS
-435 GEIPSYKEFA
+435 AGEIPSYKDFA
-445 TGYVSDGMAQWSARG
+445 GGYVSDGLAQWSARG

-485 RETESAYLEKYA
+485 REAETAYLDKYA
-497 EHLRLNDLKL
+497 KLMRISDLNLQ
-507 HRYDPD
+507 RYDPD

-523 GDITLPV
+523 GDITVPV

-544 TSVNLRA
+544 SSVSLRA
-551 PKFIIRDDRPYIAS
+551 PRFIIRNDQPYLAS
-565 LTFVTPNGKS
+565 ITFSTPNGKS
-575 YTYDAA
+575 YTYDAD
-581 DAADYTYYDPKI
+581 DARDYTFYDP
-593 DITTI
+593 DVDFTTI
-598 LIAKR
+598 IAAKR
-603 AADKELAESTGPTT
+603 AADREIAQTSTQS
-617 AKTNYAPSTIT
+617 APATKSGTIT
-628 FMSDV
+628 FKSDV

-641 RANKNTVAL
+641 RANDNTVAL

-658 FVAPVASALHDGEIF
+658 FVAPVASALHDGEVF
-673 AQYCEKTLGIPKSR
+673 AEYCEKTLGIPKTR
-687 IRMYNDASLGVLR
+687 IRRYSDASLGVVQRAMADLR
-700 RAVADVRNTI
+700 NMV
-710 GALNASNDDVNLI
+710 GALNASNNNVNVI

-753 CYPLSK
+753 CFALSR
-759 LYQELDDMNA
+759 LYKELDEMNA

-782 AQRGEGMLMAARGVV
+782 AQRGEGMLMAARGVA

-810 VFSATSGQET
+810 VLSATSGQET
-820 AMPYTAKNHGMFTYY
+820 AMPYKAKNHGMFTYF
-835 LLKKLQESKGNATLK
+835 LLKKLQESKGNATLR

-859 VREQSNIVNKKPQTP
+859 VREQSNAVNKKPQTP
-874 TVNAS
+874 TLNAS
-879 PAMRNKLSTLKLR
+879 PSMQAKLSSLKLR

>member
-1 MNRTTLLY
+1 MNRNTLLY

-17 GAAVYASGDPQD
+17 GAAAYAGGEPQD
-29 LMTMPGLTLDSSA
+29 MMTMPGLTLDA
-42 PADSLDLLDPAVR
+42 PAAADNLDELDPAVR
-55 DSIMEVRRLE
+55 DSILEVRRLE
-65 RIARITAPARESY
+65 RIARITNPARESY
-78 EQLRR
+78 ARLRQ
-83 LRFDGCD
+83 LRFDGSD
-90 EADFYPQVMQT
+90 EADFYPQVMLAYT
-101 YVSNLQVIDS
+101 TNLQVIDS
-111 LPGDPAQETSK
+111 LPAYPAAETSK
-122 AVLIDIRPE
+122 AVLIDVRPE
-131 LLEGAFFYSKHNQPD
+131 LLEGAFYYSKQNRPEE
-146 DLARFARAY
+146 LAGFARAY
-155 IDLQLLPCMEGLEFP
+155 IDLHTLPCMEGMEFQ
-170 RDKAM
+170 RDKST
-175 YATLSYIA
+175 YATLAYIA
-183 ASSAYNSKDFDG
+183 ASSSYNNKDFDR
-195 AIRYFDQYLSTDDDR
+195 AIKYFDQYLSTDDDR

-225 SGQYEKG
+225 SGQYERG
-232 VQAMSEATVLYPT
+232 VKAMSEAMVLYPT

-286 QGQLYEDLHEY
+286 QGQLYEDQNEY
-297 KSALDVFQRLDMMK
+297 KNALEVFQRLDMMK
-311 PNNLSINKHLALC
+311 PNNLSIHKHLALC
-324 YFNLGVYY
+324 YFNLGVFY

-365 IMANDPTAVKYL
+365 IMANDPSAVKYL

-403 GHRAQRDISMPSMI
+403 GHRAQREMAMPSMI

-423 GPNIGRPTVSTS
+423 GPNIGRPDVTS
-435 GEIPSYKEFA
+435 AGEIPSYKDFA
-445 TGYVSDGMAQWSARG
+445 GGYVSDGLAQWSARG

-485 RETESAYLEKYA
+485 REAETAYLDKYA
-497 EHLRLNDLKL
+497 KLMRISDLNLQ
-507 HRYDPD
+507 RYDPD

-523 GDITLPV
+523 GDITVPV

-544 TSVNLRA
+544 SSVSLRA
-551 PKFIIRDDRPYIAS
+551 PRFIIRNDQPYLAS
-565 LTFVTPNGKS
+565 ITFSTPNGKS
-575 YTYDAA
+575 YTYDAD
-581 DAADYTYYDPKI
+581 DARDYSSYDP
-593 DITTI
+593 DVGFTTI
-598 LIAKR
+598 IATKR
-603 AADKELAESTGPTT
+603 AADREIAQTSTQS
-617 AKTNYAPSTIT
+617 APATKSGTIT
-628 FMSDV
+628 FKSDV

-641 RANKNTVAL
+641 RANDNTVAL

-658 FVAPVASALHDGEIF
+658 FVAPVASALHDGEVF
-673 AQYCEKTLGIPKSR
+673 AEYCEKTLGIPKTR
-687 IRMYNDASLGVLR
+687 IRRYSDASLGVVQRAMADLR
-700 RAVADVRNTI
+700 NMV
-710 GALNASNDDVNLI
+710 GALNASNNNVNVI

-753 CYPLSK
+753 CFALSR
-759 LYQELDDMNA
+759 LYKELDEMNA

-782 AQRGEGMLMAARGVV
+782 AQRGEGMLMAARGVA

-810 VFSATSGQET
+810 VLSATSGQET
-820 AMPYTAKNHGMFTYY
+820 AMPYKAKNHGMFTYF
-835 LLKKLQESKGNATLK
+835 LLKKLQESKGNATLR

-859 VREQSNIVNKKPQTP
+859 VREQSNAVNKKPQTP
-874 TVNAS
+874 TLNAS
-879 PAMRNKLSTLKLR
+879 PSMQAKLSSLKLR

>member
-1 MNRTTLLY
+1 MNRNTLLY

-17 GAAVYASGDPQD
+17 GAAAYAGGEPQD
-29 LMTMPGLTLDSSA
+29 MMTMPGLTLDA
-42 PADSLDLLDPAVR
+42 PAAADNLDELDPAVR
-55 DSIMEVRRLE
+55 DSILEVRRLE
-65 RIARITAPARESY
+65 RIARITNPARESY
-78 EQLRR
+78 ARLRQ
-83 LRFDGCD
+83 LRFDGSD
-90 EADFYPQVMQT
+90 EADFYPQVMLAYT
-101 YVSNLQVIDS
+101 TNLQVIDS
-111 LPGDPAQETSK
+111 LPAYPAAETSK
-122 AVLIDIRPE
+122 AVLIDVRPE
-131 LLEGAFFYSKHNQPD
+131 LLEGAFYYSKQNRPEE
-146 DLARFARAY
+146 LAGFARAY
-155 IDLQLLPCMEGLEFP
+155 IDLHTLPCMEGMEFQ
-170 RDKAM
+170 RDKST
-175 YATLSYIA
+175 YATLAYIA
-183 ASSAYNSKDFDG
+183 ASSSYNNKDFDR
-195 AIRYFDQYLSTDDDR
+195 AIKYFDQYLSTDDDR

-225 SGQYEKG
+225 SGQYERG
-232 VQAMSEATVLYPT
+232 VKAMSEAMVLYPT

-286 QGQLYEDLHEY
+286 QGQLYEDQNEY
-297 KSALDVFQRLDMMK
+297 KNALEVFQRLDMMK
-311 PNNLSINKHLALC
+311 PNNLSIHKHLALC
-324 YFNLGVYY
+324 YFNLGVFY

-365 IMANDPTAVKYL
+365 IMANDPSAVKYL

-403 GHRAQRDISMPSMI
+403 GHRAQREMAMPSMI

-423 GPNIGRPTVSTS
+423 GPNIGRPDVTS
-435 GEIPSYKEFA
+435 AGEIPSYKDFA
-445 TGYVSDGMAQWSARG
+445 GGYVSDGLAQWSARG

-485 RETESAYLEKYA
+485 REAETAYLDKYA
-497 EHLRLNDLKL
+497 KLMRISDLNLQ
-507 HRYDPD
+507 RYDPD

-544 TSVNLRA
+544 SSVSLRA
-551 PKFIIRDDRPYIAS
+551 PRFIIRNDQPYLAS
-565 LTFVTPNGKS
+565 ITFSTPNGKS
-575 YTYDAA
+575 YTYDAD
-581 DAADYTYYDPKI
+581 DARDYTFYDP
-593 DITTI
+593 DVDFTTI
-598 LIAKR
+598 IAAKR
-603 AADKELAESTGPTT
+603 AADREIAQTSTQS
-617 AKTNYAPSTIT
+617 APATKSGTIT
-628 FMSDV
+628 FKSDV

-641 RANKNTVAL
+641 RANDNTVAL

-658 FVAPVASALHDGEIF
+658 FVAPVASALHDGEVF
-673 AQYCEKTLGIPKSR
+673 AEYCEKTLGIPKTR
-687 IRMYNDASLGVLR
+687 IRRYSDASLGVVQRAMADLR
-700 RAVADVRNTI
+700 NMV
-710 GALNASNDDVNLI
+710 GALNASNNNVNVI

-753 CYPLSK
+753 CFALSR
-759 LYQELDDMNA
+759 LYKELDEMNA

-782 AQRGEGMLMAARGVV
+782 AQRGEGMLMAARGVA

-810 VFSATSGQET
+810 VLSATSGQET
-820 AMPYTAKNHGMFTYY
+820 AMPYKAKNHGMFTYF
-835 LLKKLQESKGNATLK
+835 LLKKLQESKGNATLR

-859 VREQSNIVNKKPQTP
+859 VREQSNAVNKKPQTP
-874 TVNAS
+874 TLNAS
-879 PAMRNKLSTLKLR
+879 PSMQAKLSSLKLR

>member
-1 MNRTTLLY
+1 MNRNTLLY

-17 GAAVYASGDPQD
+17 GAAAYAGGEPQD
-29 LMTMPGLTLDSSA
+29 MMTMPGLTLDA
-42 PADSLDLLDPAVR
+42 PAAADNLDELDPAVR
-55 DSIMEVRRLE
+55 DSILEVRRLE
-65 RIARITAPARESY
+65 RIARITNPARESY
-78 EQLRR
+78 ARLRQ
-83 LRFDGCD
+83 LRFDGSD
-90 EADFYPQVMQT
+90 EADFYPQVMLAYT
-101 YVSNLQVIDS
+101 TNLQVIDS
-111 LPGDPAQETSK
+111 LPAYPAAETSK
-122 AVLIDIRPE
+122 AVLIDVRPE
-131 LLEGAFFYSKHNQPD
+131 LLEGAFYYSKQNRPEE
-146 DLARFARAY
+146 LAGFARAY
-155 IDLQLLPCMEGLEFP
+155 IDLHTLPCMEGMEFQ
-170 RDKAM
+170 RDKST
-175 YATLSYIA
+175 YATLAYIA
-183 ASSAYNSKDFDG
+183 ASSSYNNKDFDR
-195 AIRYFDQYLSTDDDR
+195 AIKYFDQYLSTDDDR

-225 SGQYEKG
+225 SGQYERG
-232 VQAMSEATVLYPT
+232 VKAMSEAMVLYPT

-286 QGQLYEDLHEY
+286 QGQLYEDQNEY
-297 KSALDVFQRLDMMK
+297 KNALEVFQRLDMMK
-311 PNNLSINKHLALC
+311 PNNLSIHKHLALC
-324 YFNLGVYY
+324 YFNLGVFY

-365 IMANDPTAVKYL
+365 IMANDPSAVKYL

-403 GHRAQRDISMPSMI
+403 GHRAQREMAMPSMI

-423 GPNIGRPTVSTS
+423 GPNIGRPDVTS
-435 GEIPSYKEFA
+435 AGEIPSYKDFA
-445 TGYVSDGMAQWSARG
+445 GGYVSDGLAQWSARG

-485 RETESAYLEKYA
+485 REAETAYLDKYA
-497 EHLRLNDLKL
+497 KLMRISDLNLQ
-507 HRYDPD
+507 RYDPD

-544 TSVNLRA
+544 SSVSLRA
-551 PKFIIRDDRPYIAS
+551 PRFIIRNDQPYLAS
-565 LTFVTPNGKS
+565 ITFSTPNGKS
-575 YTYDAA
+575 YTYDAD
-581 DAADYTYYDPKI
+581 DARDYTFYDP
-593 DITTI
+593 DVDFTTI
-598 LIAKR
+598 IAAKR
-603 AADKELAESTGPTT
+603 AADREIAQTSTQS
-617 AKTNYAPSTIT
+617 APATKSGTIT
-628 FMSDV
+628 FKSDV

-641 RANKNTVAL
+641 RANDNTVAL

-658 FVAPVASALHDGEIF
+658 FVAPVASALHDGEVF
-673 AQYCEKTLGIPKSR
+673 AEYCEKTLGIPKTR
-687 IRMYNDASLGVLR
+687 IRRYSDASLGVVQRAMADLR
-700 RAVADVRNTI
+700 NMV
-710 GALNASNDDVNLI
+710 GALNASNNDVNVI

-753 CYPLSK
+753 CFALSR
-759 LYQELDDMNA
+759 LYKELDEMNA

-782 AQRGEGMLMAARGVV
+782 AQRGEGMLMAARGVA

-810 VFSATSGQET
+810 VLSATSGQET
-820 AMPYTAKNHGMFTYY
+820 AMPYKAKNHGMFTYF
-835 LLKKLQESKGNATLK
+835 LLKKLQESKGNATLR

-859 VREQSNIVNKKPQTP
+859 VREQSNAVNKKPQTP
-874 TVNAS
+874 TLNAS
-879 PAMRNKLSTLKLR
+879 PSMQAKLSSLKLR

>member
-1 MNRTTLLY
+1 MNRNTLLY

-17 GAAVYASGDPQD
+17 GAAAYAGGEPQD
-29 LMTMPGLTLDSSA
+29 MMTMPGLTLDA
-42 PADSLDLLDPAVR
+42 PAAADNLDELDPAVR
-55 DSIMEVRRLE
+55 DSILEVRRLE
-65 RIARITAPARESY
+65 RIARITNPARESY
-78 EQLRR
+78 ARLRQ
-83 LRFDGCD
+83 LRFDGSD
-90 EADFYPQVMQT
+90 EADFYPQVMLAYT
-101 YVSNLQVIDS
+101 TNLQVIDS
-111 LPGDPAQETSK
+111 LPAYPAAETSK
-122 AVLIDIRPE
+122 AVLIDVRPE
-131 LLEGAFFYSKHNQPD
+131 LLEGAFYYSKQNRPEE
-146 DLARFARAY
+146 LAGFARAY
-155 IDLQLLPCMEGLEFP
+155 IDLHTLPCMEGMEFQ
-170 RDKAM
+170 RDKST
-175 YATLSYIA
+175 YATLAYIA
-183 ASSAYNSKDFDG
+183 ASSSYNNKDFDR
-195 AIRYFDQYLSTDDDR
+195 AIKYFDQYLSTDDDR

-225 SGQYEKG
+225 SGQYERG
-232 VQAMSEATVLYPT
+232 VKAMSEAMVLYPT

-286 QGQLYEDLHEY
+286 QGQLYEDQNEY
-297 KSALDVFQRLDMMK
+297 KNALEVFQRLDMMK
-311 PNNLSINKHLALC
+311 PNNLSIHKHLALC
-324 YFNLGVYY
+324 YFNLGVFY

-365 IMANDPTAVKYL
+365 IMANDPSAVKYL

-403 GHRAQRDISMPSMI
+403 GHRAQREMAMPSMI

-423 GPNIGRPTVSTS
+423 GPNIGRPDVTS
-435 GEIPSYKEFA
+435 AGEIPSYKDFA
-445 TGYVSDGMAQWSARG
+445 GGYVSDGLAQWSARG

-485 RETESAYLEKYA
+485 REAETAYLDKYA
-497 EHLRLNDLKL
+497 KLMRISDLNLQ
-507 HRYDPD
+507 RYDPD

-544 TSVNLRA
+544 SSVSLRA
-551 PKFIIRDDRPYIAS
+551 PRFIIRNDQPYLAS
-565 LTFVTPNGKS
+565 ITFSTPNGKS
-575 YTYDAA
+575 YTYDAD
-581 DAADYTYYDPKI
+581 DARDYTFYDP
-593 DITTI
+593 DVDFTTI
-598 LIAKR
+598 IAAKR
-603 AADKELAESTGPTT
+603 AADREIAQTSTQ
-617 AKTNYAPSTIT
+617 AAPATKSGTIT
-628 FMSDV
+628 FKSDV

-641 RANKNTVAL
+641 RANDNTVAL

-658 FVAPVASALHDGEIF
+658 FVAPVASALHDGEVF
-673 AQYCEKTLGIPKSR
+673 AEYCEKTLGIPKTR
-687 IRMYNDASLGVLR
+687 IRRYSDASLGVVQRAMADLR
-700 RAVADVRNTI
+700 NMV
-710 GALNASNDDVNLI
+710 GALNASNNNVNVI

-753 CYPLSK
+753 CFALSR
-759 LYQELDDMNA
+759 LYKELDEMNA

-782 AQRGEGMLMAARGVV
+782 AQRGEGMLMAARGVA

-810 VFSATSGQET
+810 VLSATSGQET
-820 AMPYTAKNHGMFTYY
+820 AMPYKAKNHGMFTYF
-835 LLKKLQESKGNATLK
+835 LLKKLQESKGNATLR

-859 VREQSNIVNKKPQTP
+859 VREQSNAVNKKPQTP
-874 TVNAS
+874 TLNAS
-879 PAMRNKLSTLKLR
+879 PSMQAKLSSLKLR

>member
-1 MNRTTLLY
+1 MNRNTLLY

-17 GAAVYASGDPQD
+17 GAAAYAGGEPQD
-29 LMTMPGLTLDSSA
+29 MMTMPGLTLDA
-42 PADSLDLLDPAVR
+42 PAAADNLDELDPAVR
-55 DSIMEVRRLE
+55 DSILEVRRLE
-65 RIARITAPARESY
+65 RIARITNPARESY
-78 EQLRR
+78 ARLRQ
-83 LRFDGCD
+83 LRFDGSD
-90 EADFYPQVMQT
+90 EADFYPQVMLAYT
-101 YVSNLQVIDS
+101 TNLQVIDS
-111 LPGDPAQETSK
+111 LPADPAAETSK
-122 AVLIDIRPE
+122 AVLIDVRPE
-131 LLEGAFFYSKHNQPD
+131 LLEGAFYYSKQNRPEE
-146 DLARFARAY
+146 LAGFARAY
-155 IDLQLLPCMEGLEFP
+155 IDLHTLPCMEGMEFQ
-170 RDKAM
+170 RDKST
-175 YATLSYIA
+175 YATLAYIA
-183 ASSAYNSKDFDG
+183 ASSSYNNKDFDR
-195 AIRYFDQYLSTDDDR
+195 AIKYFDQYLSTDDDR

-225 SGQYEKG
+225 SGQYERG
-232 VQAMSEATVLYPT
+232 VKAMSEAMVLYPT
-245 NYHMLTHGIQCCIN
+245 NYYMLTHGIQCCIN

-286 QGQLYEDLHEY
+286 QGQLYEDQNEY
-297 KSALDVFQRLDMMK
+297 KNALEVFQRLDMMK
-311 PNNLSINKHLALC
+311 PNNLSIHKHLALC
-324 YFNLGVYY
+324 YFNLGVFY

-365 IMANDPTAVKYL
+365 IMANDPSAVKYL

-403 GHRAQRDISMPSMI
+403 GHRAQREMAMPSMI

-423 GPNIGRPTVSTS
+423 GPNIGRPDVTS
-435 GEIPSYKEFA
+435 AGEIPSYKDFA
-445 TGYVSDGMAQWSARG
+445 GGYVSDGLAQWSARG

-485 RETESAYLEKYA
+485 REAETAYLDKYA
-497 EHLRLNDLKL
+497 KLMRISDLNLQ
-507 HRYDPD
+507 RYDPD

-544 TSVNLRA
+544 SSVSLRA
-551 PKFIIRDDRPYIAS
+551 PRFIIRNDQPYLAS
-565 LTFVTPNGKS
+565 ITFSTPNGKS
-575 YTYDAA
+575 YTYDA
-581 DAADYTYYDPKI
+581 DDTMSVDLGGRRIIKK
-593 DITTI
+593 TI
-598 LIAKR
+598 IAAKR
-603 AADKELAESTGPTT
+603 AADREIAQTSTQS
-617 AKTNYAPSTIT
+617 APATKSGTIT
-628 FMSDV
+628 FKSDV

-641 RANKNTVAL
+641 RANDNTVAL

-658 FVAPVASALHDGEIF
+658 FVAPVASALHDGEVF
-673 AQYCEKTLGIPKSR
+673 AEYCEKTLGIPKTR
-687 IRMYNDASLGVLR
+687 IRHYSDASLGVVQRAMADLR
-700 RAVADVRNTI
+700 NMV
-710 GALNASNDDVNLI
+710 GALNASNNDVNVI

-753 CYPLSK
+753 CFALSR
-759 LYQELDDMNA
+759 LYKELDEMNA

-782 AQRGEGMLMAARGVV
+782 AQRGEGMLMAARGVA

-810 VFSATSGQET
+810 VLSATSGQET
-820 AMPYTAKNHGMFTYY
+820 AMPYKAKNHGMFTYF
-835 LLKKLQESKGNATLK
+835 LLKKLQESKGNATLR

-859 VREQSNIVNKKPQTP
+859 VREQSNAVNKKPQTP
-874 TVNAS
+874 TLNAS
-879 PAMRNKLSTLKLR
+879 PSMQAKLSSLKLR

>member
-1 MNRTTLLY
+1 MNRNTLLY

-17 GAAVYASGDPQD
+17 GAAAYAGGEPQD
-29 LMTMPGLTLDSSA
+29 MMTMPGLTLDA
-42 PADSLDLLDPAVR
+42 PAAADNLDELDPAVR
-55 DSIMEVRRLE
+55 DSILEVRRLE
-65 RIARITAPARESY
+65 RIARITNPARESY
-78 EQLRR
+78 ARLRQ
-83 LRFDGCD
+83 LRFDGSD
-90 EADFYPQVMQT
+90 EADFYPQVMLAYT
-101 YVSNLQVIDS
+101 TNLQVIDS
-111 LPGDPAQETSK
+111 LPADPAAETSK
-122 AVLIDIRPE
+122 AVLIDVRPE
-131 LLEGAFFYSKHNQPD
+131 LLEGAFYYSKQNRPEE
-146 DLARFARAY
+146 LAGFARAY
-155 IDLQLLPCMEGLEFP
+155 IDLHTLPCMEGMEFQ
-170 RDKAM
+170 RDKST
-175 YATLSYIA
+175 YATLAYIA
-183 ASSAYNSKDFDG
+183 ASSSYNNKDFDR
-195 AIRYFDQYLSTDDDR
+195 AIKYFDQYLSTDDDR

-225 SGQYEKG
+225 SGQYERG
-232 VQAMSEATVLYPT
+232 VKAMSEAMVLYPT
-245 NYHMLTHGIQCCIN
+245 NYYMLTHGIQCCIN

-286 QGQLYEDLHEY
+286 QGQLYEDQNEY
-297 KSALDVFQRLDMMK
+297 KNALEVFQRLDMMK
-311 PNNLSINKHLALC
+311 PNNLSIHKHLALC
-324 YFNLGVYY
+324 YFNLGVFY

-365 IMANDPTAVKYL
+365 IMANDPSAVKYL

-403 GHRAQRDISMPSMI
+403 GHRAQREMAMPSMI

-423 GPNIGRPTVSTS
+423 GPNIGRPDVTS
-435 GEIPSYKEFA
+435 AGEIPSYKDFA
-445 TGYVSDGMAQWSARG
+445 GGYVSDGLAQWSARG

-485 RETESAYLEKYA
+485 REAETAYLDKYA
-497 EHLRLNDLKL
+497 KLMRISDLNLQ
-507 HRYDPD
+507 RYDPD

-544 TSVNLRA
+544 SSVSLRA
-551 PKFIIRDDRPYIAS
+551 PRFIIRNDQPYLAS
-565 LTFVTPNGKS
+565 ITFSTPNGKS
-575 YTYDAA
+575 YTYDA
-581 DAADYTYYDPKI
+581 DDPASVDLGGRRIIKK
-593 DITTI
+593 TI
-598 LIAKR
+598 IAAKR
-603 AADKELAESTGPTT
+603 AADREIAQTSTQS
-617 AKTNYAPSTIT
+617 APATKSGTIT
-628 FMSDV
+628 FKSDV

-641 RANKNTVAL
+641 RANDNTVAL

-658 FVAPVASALHDGEIF
+658 FVAPVASALHDGEVF
-673 AQYCEKTLGIPKSR
+673 AEYCEKTLGIPKTR
-687 IRMYNDASLGVLR
+687 IRHYSDASLGVVQRAMADLR
-700 RAVADVRNTI
+700 NMV
-710 GALNASNDDVNLI
+710 GALNASNNDVNVI

-753 CYPLSK
+753 CFALSR
-759 LYQELDDMNA
+759 LYKELDEMNA

-782 AQRGEGMLMAARGVV
+782 AQRGEGMLMAARGVA

-810 VFSATSGQET
+810 VLSATSGQET
-820 AMPYTAKNHGMFTYY
+820 AMPYKAKNHGMFTYF
-835 LLKKLQESKGNATLK
+835 LLKKLQESKGNATLR

-859 VREQSNIVNKKPQTP
+859 VREQSNAVNKKPQTP
-874 TVNAS
+874 TLNAS
-879 PAMRNKLSTLKLR
+879 PSMQAKLSSLKLR

>member
-1 MNRTTLLY
+1 MNRNTLLY

-17 GAAVYASGDPQD
+17 GAAAYAGGEPQD
-29 LMTMPGLTLDSSA
+29 MMTMPGLTLDA
-42 PADSLDLLDPAVR
+42 PAAADNLDELDPAVR
-55 DSIMEVRRLE
+55 DSILEVRRLE
-65 RIARITAPARESY
+65 RIARITNPARESY
-78 EQLRR
+78 ARLRQ
-83 LRFDGCD
+83 LRFDGSD
-90 EADFYPQVMQT
+90 EADFYPQVMLAYT
-101 YVSNLQVIDS
+101 TNLQVIDS
-111 LPGDPAQETSK
+111 LPADPAAETSK
-122 AVLIDIRPE
+122 AVLIDVRPE
-131 LLEGAFFYSKHNQPD
+131 LLEGAFYYSKQNRPEE
-146 DLARFARAY
+146 LAGFARAY
-155 IDLQLLPCMEGLEFP
+155 IDLHTLPCMEGMEFQ
-170 RDKAM
+170 RDKST
-175 YATLSYIA
+175 YATLAYIA
-183 ASSAYNSKDFDG
+183 ASSSYNNKDFDR
-195 AIRYFDQYLSTDDDR
+195 AIKYFDQYLSTDDDR

-225 SGQYEKG
+225 SGQYERG
-232 VQAMSEATVLYPT
+232 VKAMSEAMVLYPT
-245 NYHMLTHGIQCCIN
+245 NYYMLTHGIQCCIN

-286 QGQLYEDLHEY
+286 QGQLYEDQNEY
-297 KSALDVFQRLDMMK
+297 KNALEVFQRLDMMK
-311 PNNLSINKHLALC
+311 PNNLSIHKHLALC
-324 YFNLGVYY
+324 YFNLGVFY

-365 IMANDPTAVKYL
+365 IMANDPSAVKYL

-403 GHRAQRDISMPSMI
+403 GHRAQREMAMPSMI

-423 GPNIGRPTVSTS
+423 GPNIGRPDVTS
-435 GEIPSYKEFA
+435 AGEIPSYKDFA
-445 TGYVSDGMAQWSARG
+445 GGYVSDGLAQWSARG

-485 RETESAYLEKYA
+485 REAETAYLDKYA
-497 EHLRLNDLKL
+497 KLMRISDLNLQ
-507 HRYDPD
+507 RYDPD

-544 TSVNLRA
+544 SSVSLRA
-551 PKFIIRDDRPYIAS
+551 PRFIIRNDQPYLAS
-565 LTFVTPNGKS
+565 ITFSTPNGKS
-575 YTYDAA
+575 YTYDAD
-581 DAADYTYYDPKI
+581 DARDYTFYDP
-593 DITTI
+593 DVDFTTI
-598 LIAKR
+598 IAAKR
-603 AADKELAESTGPTT
+603 AADREIAQTSTQS
-617 AKTNYAPSTIT
+617 APATKSGTIT
-628 FMSDV
+628 FKSDV

-641 RANKNTVAL
+641 RANDNTVAL

-658 FVAPVASALHDGEIF
+658 FVAPVASALHDGEVF
-673 AQYCEKTLGIPKSR
+673 AEYCEKTLGIPKTR
-687 IRMYNDASLGVLR
+687 IRHYSDASLGVVQRAMADLR
-700 RAVADVRNTI
+700 NMV
-710 GALNASNDDVNLI
+710 GALNASNNDVNVI

-753 CYPLSK
+753 CFALSR
-759 LYQELDDMNA
+759 LYKELDEMNA

-782 AQRGEGMLMAARGVV
+782 AQRGEGMLMAARGVA

-810 VFSATSGQET
+810 VLSATSGQET
-820 AMPYTAKNHGMFTYY
+820 AMPYKAKNHGMFTYF
-835 LLKKLQESKGNATLK
+835 LLKKLQESKGNATLR

-859 VREQSNIVNKKPQTP
+859 VREQSNAVNKKPQTP
-874 TVNAS
+874 TLNAS
-879 PAMRNKLSTLKLR
+879 PSMQAKLSSLKLR

>member
-1 MNRTTLLY
+1 MNRNTLLY

-17 GAAVYASGDPQD
+17 GAAAYAGGEPQD
-29 LMTMPGLTLDSSA
+29 MMTMPAGLTLDA
-42 PADSLDLLDPAVR
+42 PAAADNLDELDPAVR
-55 DSIMEVRRLE
+55 DSILEVRRLE
-65 RIARITAPARESY
+65 RIARITNPARESY
-78 EQLRR
+78 ARLRQ
-83 LRFDGCD
+83 LRFDGSD
-90 EADFYPQVMQT
+90 EADFYPQVMLAYT
-101 YVSNLQVIDS
+101 TNLQVIDS
-111 LPGDPAQETSK
+111 LPADPAAETSK
-122 AVLIDIRPE
+122 AVLIDVRPE
-131 LLEGAFFYSKHNQPD
+131 LLEGAFYYSKQNRPEE
-146 DLARFARAY
+146 LAGFARAY
-155 IDLQLLPCMEGLEFP
+155 IDLHTLPCMEGMEFQ
-170 RDKAM
+170 RDKST
-175 YATLSYIA
+175 YATLAYIA
-183 ASSAYNSKDFDG
+183 ASSSYNNKDFDR
-195 AIRYFDQYLSTDDDR
+195 AIKYFDQYLSTDDDR

-225 SGQYEKG
+225 SGQYERG
-232 VQAMSEATVLYPT
+232 VKAMSEAMVLYPT

-286 QGQLYEDLHEY
+286 QGQLYEDQNEY
-297 KSALDVFQRLDMMK
+297 KNALEVFQRLDMMK
-311 PNNLSINKHLALC
+311 PNNLSIHKHLALC
-324 YFNLGVYY
+324 YFNLGVFY

-365 IMANDPTAVKYL
+365 IMANDPSAVKYL

-403 GHRAQRDISMPSMI
+403 GHRAQREMAMPSMI

-423 GPNIGRPTVSTS
+423 GPNIGRPDVTS
-435 GEIPSYKEFA
+435 AGEIPSYKDFA
-445 TGYVSDGMAQWSARG
+445 GGYVSDGLAQWSARG

-485 RETESAYLEKYA
+485 REAETAYLDKYA
-497 EHLRLNDLKL
+497 KLMRISDLNLQ
-507 HRYDPD
+507 RYDPD

-523 GDITLPV
+523 GDITVPV

-544 TSVNLRA
+544 SSVSLRA
-551 PKFIIRDDRPYIAS
+551 PRFIIRNDQPYLAS
-565 LTFVTPNGKS
+565 ITFSTPNGKS
-575 YTYDAA
+575 YTYDAD
-581 DAADYTYYDPKI
+581 DARDYTFYDP
-593 DITTI
+593 DVDFTTI
-598 LIAKR
+598 IAAKR
-603 AADKELAESTGPTT
+603 AADREIAQTSTQS
-617 AKTNYAPSTIT
+617 APATKSGTIT
-628 FMSDV
+628 FKSDV

-641 RANKNTVAL
+641 RANDNTVAL

-658 FVAPVASALHDGEIF
+658 FVAPVASALHDGEVF
-673 AQYCEKTLGIPKSR
+673 AEYCEKTLGIPKTR
-687 IRMYNDASLGVLR
+687 IRRYSDASLGVVQRAMADLR
-700 RAVADVRNTI
+700 NMV
-710 GALNASNDDVNLI
+710 GALNASNNDVNVI

-753 CYPLSK
+753 CFALSR
-759 LYQELDDMNA
+759 LYKELDEMNA

-782 AQRGEGMLMAARGVV
+782 AQRGEGMLMAARGVA

-810 VFSATSGQET
+810 VLSATSGQET
-820 AMPYTAKNHGMFTYY
+820 AMPYKAKNHGMFTYF
-835 LLKKLQESKGNATLK
+835 LLKKLQESKGNATLR

-859 VREQSNIVNKKPQTP
+859 VREQSNAVNKKPQTP
-874 TVNAS
+874 TLNAS
-879 PAMRNKLSTLKLR
+879 PSMQAKLSSLKLR

>member
-1 MNRTTLLY
+1 MNRNTLLY

-17 GAAVYASGDPQD
+17 GAAAYAGGEPQD
-29 LMTMPGLTLDSSA
+29 MMTMPGLTLDA
-42 PADSLDLLDPAVR
+42 PAAADNLDELDPAVR
-55 DSIMEVRRLE
+55 DSILEVRRLE
-65 RIARITAPARESY
+65 RIARITNPARESY
-78 EQLRR
+78 ARLRQ
-83 LRFDGCD
+83 LRFDGSD
-90 EADFYPQVMQT
+90 EADFYPQVMLAYT
-101 YVSNLQVIDS
+101 TNLQVIDS
-111 LPGDPAQETSK
+111 LPADPAAETSK
-122 AVLIDIRPE
+122 AVLIDVRPE
-131 LLEGAFFYSKHNQPD
+131 LLEGAFYYSKQNRPEE
-146 DLARFARAY
+146 LAGFARAY
-155 IDLQLLPCMEGLEFP
+155 IDLHTLPCMEGMEFQ
-170 RDKAM
+170 RDKST
-175 YATLSYIA
+175 YATLAYIA
-183 ASSAYNSKDFDG
+183 ASSSYNNKDFDR
-195 AIRYFDQYLSTDDDR
+195 AIKYFDQYLSTDDDR

-225 SGQYEKG
+225 SGQYERG
-232 VQAMSEATVLYPT
+232 VKAMSEAMVLYPT
-245 NYHMLTHGIQCCIN
+245 NYHMLTHGIQCIN

-286 QGQLYEDLHEY
+286 QGQLYEDQNEY
-297 KSALDVFQRLDMMK
+297 KNALEVFQRLDMMK
-311 PNNLSINKHLALC
+311 PNNLSIHKHLALC
-324 YFNLGVYY
+324 YFNLGVFY

-365 IMANDPTAVKYL
+365 IMANDPSAVKYL

-403 GHRAQRDISMPSMI
+403 GHRAQREMAMPSMI

-423 GPNIGRPTVSTS
+423 GPNIGRPDVTS
-435 GEIPSYKEFA
+435 AGEIPSYKDFA
-445 TGYVSDGMAQWSARG
+445 GGYVSDGLAQWSARG

-485 RETESAYLEKYA
+485 REAETAYLDKYA
-497 EHLRLNDLKL
+497 KLMRISDLNLQ
-507 HRYDPD
+507 RYDPD

-523 GDITLPV
+523 GDITVPV

-544 TSVNLRA
+544 SSVSLRA
-551 PKFIIRDDRPYIAS
+551 PRFIIRNDQPYLAS
-565 LTFVTPNGKS
+565 ITFSTPNGKS
-575 YTYDAA
+575 YTYDAD
-581 DAADYTYYDPKI
+581 DARDYTFYDP
-593 DITTI
+593 DVDFTTI
-598 LIAKR
+598 IAAKR
-603 AADKELAESTGPTT
+603 AADREIAQTSTQS
-617 AKTNYAPSTIT
+617 APATKSGTIT
-628 FMSDV
+628 FKSDV

-641 RANKNTVAL
+641 RANDNTVAL

-658 FVAPVASALHDGEIF
+658 FVAPVASALHDGEVF
-673 AQYCEKTLGIPKSR
+673 AEYCEKTLGIPKTR
-687 IRMYNDASLGVLR
+687 IRRYSDASLGVVQRAMADLR
-700 RAVADVRNTI
+700 NMV
-710 GALNASNDDVNLI
+710 GALNASNNDVNVI

-753 CYPLSK
+753 CFALSR
-759 LYQELDDMNA
+759 LYKELDEMNA

-782 AQRGEGMLMAARGVV
+782 AQRGEGMLMAARGVA

-810 VFSATSGQET
+810 VLSATSGQET
-820 AMPYTAKNHGMFTYY
+820 AMPYKAKNHGMFTYF
-835 LLKKLQESKGNATLK
+835 LLKKLQESKGNATLR

-859 VREQSNIVNKKPQTP
+859 VREQSNAVNKKPQTP
-874 TVNAS
+874 TLNAS
-879 PAMRNKLSTLKLR
+879 PSMQAKLSSLKLR